1 MKTRRLLLM
10 TMLALLASFHATL
23 LAQTVNISPKT
34 GNVISAVSTSGENHL
49 DGYGG
54 AWLHNQIPLT
64 WLTADENT
72 LTDAGLLKTH
82 ANNISAKTDKFVISG
97 GQSNDGYFTLS
108 LPKGYRFT
116 GYKMVLTNNVTSADC
131 SLSLGGGNYTM
142 FEKSAGF
149 GSTIVSTN
157 LGQHNTSNNTEYTL
171 QRTSTSAS
179 DMGNILYFQL
189 GRGKDGTYVAVY
201 VKSFEITFECADP
214 FTETLAPSSTITTG
228 VDCVNLPFTT
238 ERIDL
243 GAVTWSKGN
252 KGSYANRYNYENIKD
267 LLANFAL
274 YDEGGIENGSAV
286 ANKTT
291 NGHIT
296 TIGNYYGLKN
306 DTYYIEVPT
315 DATAQGNINIPL
327 GYRITGAKIHYT
339 NAAPSSAIKLGDSF
353 YITDGNGNYM
363 NASLQFTSTL
373 VVWNSDADGKVWTGN
388 TYLAVQEPS
397 WTQWGYKLITSNKN
411 NASTFQI
418 DGTNLY
424 FQEYGK
430 HYISNN
436 NGSGSF
442 SGTRAVLVS
451 TVKAEASSYT
461 VTLYDK
467 DGTAVAQSAVVN
479 DNNANGTLEV
489 TGLNNDAIKFEV
501 SGDDN
506 ATAYLYAELT
516 LEALNPYISK
526 VDVVAK
532 QLDNEQTISQQYL
545 ADDFAIGNG
554 LIDFK
559 VPVNFAQ
566 KTIQFSFDNLTCKKA
581 DNTYGSQLSNTG
593 NSRYNFVKSKY
604 YNLINEKLQ
613 EHRTEA
619 ANYDDYT
626 KKVAVAVTGTKAFK
640 VNNSDKFKAGTSQSD
655 ETFYYKEFRY
665 SNSEY
670 ATQGGKFEEIQLAN
684 GNEKNVYLMVVDETR
699 YNIAPTTT
707 PRHAFYAYYTT
718 NIKLS
723 TEEYEPALTY
733 VKVYDNAMLANGFDA
748 NAYYGVKVGAK
759 NNENTEV
766 EAGKGY
772 LFAKQIVEQ
781 INADVKNQDVKNQGA
796 PVDAKH
802 ILYVDASGLNAV
814 LYGTGTDTQWGKI
827 EDIKNLIGT
836 NAMIY
841 LPQGATYSLDNLA
854 SKTVSGDFKAENN
867 IILADKQP
875 FYAPYD
881 IRIDAN
887 NYAQY
892 TREITNNNG
901 VVQYASLVLPFT
913 VAIDKNGTH
922 TNDDGKSKF
931 TFYKMQLTNALS
943 NPTQTDNY
951 NYEVTGHF
959 EPLSGMMAT
968 ESNKPYLVIID
979 NETKEEG
986 ADILFVARQHGASI
1000 IKTPASLDGETA
1012 VGTLGSAQ
1020 FSFVQ
1025 HGTLNGVQLEKKN
1038 GYFYFAKNRFVSSLN
1053 LTTSDYV
1060 YVMPFRT
1067 YYDYAGTAQARY
1079 MNISLEPNSDI
1090 TGISDI
1096 TTGNEDRPFGFAS
1109 GSGSLTITAFADVT
1123 VNVRAVNGQT
1133 VERCA
1138 LKAGETRTVNVPAG
1152 IYIVNDM
1159 KVAVK

>member
-23 LAQTVNISPKT
+23 MAQTVNISPKT
-34 GNVISAVSTSGENHL
+34 GNVISAVSYDDEAHEANF
-49 DGYGG
+49 GG
-54 AWLHNQIPLT
+54 AWIHNQIPLML
-64 WLTADENT
+64 LTSDEAT
-72 LTDAGLLKTH
+72 LSEYRLMAKH
-82 ANNISAKTDKFVISG
+82 ANNVSANGSG
-97 GQSNDGYFTLS
+97 LRVVSGANDVKNHMTLS

-116 GYKMVLTNNVTSADC
+116 SYRIVMSNSNQSGVSTTFKEMNADFTAPITSVYLGDNYRNTTNEY
-131 SLSLGGGNYTM
+131 SLSRTASS
-142 FEKSAGF
+142 SA
-149 GSTIVSTN
+149 
-157 LGQHNTSNNTEYTL
+157 
-171 QRTSTSAS
+171 
-179 DMGNILYFQL
+179 DMGNILYFLQDK
-189 GRGKDGTYVAVY
+189 GRGTSYVDIKA
-201 VKSFEITFECADP
+201 FEITFECADP
-214 FTETLAPSSTITTG
+214 FTETLTPSATIASG
-228 VDCVNLPFTT
+228 VDCLQIPFSTCRT
-238 ERIDL
+238 DL
-243 GAVTWSKGN
+243 GQIELSTDKGYTSL
-252 KGSYANRYNYENIKD
+252 KYNYTKVRD
-267 LLANFAL
+267 LPAYFTL
-274 YDEGGIENGSAV
+274 YDKDGIENGSASPS
-286 ANKTT
+286 ALKD
-291 NGHIT
+291 GHIT

-306 DTYYIEVPT
+306 DIYYIEVPT
-315 DATAQGNINIPL
+315 DATAQGGINIPL
-327 GYRITGAKIHYT
+327 GYRITGAKIHYA
-339 NAAPSSAIKLGDSF
+339 NYAPSSAIKLGDSF

-363 NASLQFTSTL
+363 NDKLQFTSTP
-373 VVWNSDADGKVWTGN
+373 VVWNSDADGKVWTEN

-397 WTQWGYKLITSNKN
+397 LIQWEYKLTTSNEN
-411 NASTFQI
+411 DASTFQI

-424 FQEYGK
+424 YQRWSKNF
-430 HYISNN
+430 YISNN

-501 SGDDN
+501 SGLADN

-566 KTIQFSFDNLTCKKA
+566 KNIQFSFDNLTCKKA
-581 DNTYGSQLSNTG
+581 DDTYGPQLSSTG
-593 NSRYNFVKSKY
+593 NSRYNFVNSFY
-604 YNLINEKLQ
+604 YNRIGENLQ
-613 EHRTEA
+613 AHRTDA
-619 ANYDDYT
+619 ANYDYT
-626 KKVAVAVTGTKAFK
+626 KKVAVAVTGTQAFK
-640 VNNSDKFKAGTSQSD
+640 VNNSDKFKAGTSQST
-655 ETFYYKEFRY
+655 ETFYYEEFRY
-665 SNSEY
+665 SNSKY
-670 ATQGGKFEEIQLAN
+670 TAQGGNFEEIQLAN

-733 VKVYDNAMLANGFDA
+733 VKVYDNAMLASGFDP

-759 NNENTEV
+759 KKDENTEV

-772 LFAKQIVEQ
+772 LFAKQIVDQ
-781 INADVKNQDVKNQGA
+781 IKADVKKQVA
-796 PVDAKH
+796 PVDTMH

-814 LYGTGTDTQWGKI
+814 LYGTDTQWGKI

-913 VAIDKNGTH
+913 VAIDEKGTH
-922 TNDDGKSKF
+922 TNDDGQSKF

-943 NPTQTDNY
+943 DPNKTDNY

-959 EPLSGMMAT
+959 KPLSGMLAT
-968 ESNKPYLVIID
+968 ESNKPYLVTID
-979 NETKEEG
+979 SYETKDEG

-1012 VGTLGSAQ
+1012 EGTLGSAQ
-1020 FSFVQ
+1020 VSFVQ
-1025 HGTLNGVQLEKKN
+1025 HGTLNGVQLEKDN

-1053 LTTSDYV
+1053 LTTSNYV

-1067 YYDYAGTAQARY
+1067 YYDYAGVAQARY

>member
-1 MKTRRLLLM
+1 M
-10 TMLALLASFHATL
+10 SNSD
-23 LAQTVNISPKT
+23 QS
-34 GNVISAVSTSGENHL
+34 GVSTTFREMKEDFTTPITSVSLGNH
-49 DGYGG
+49 
-54 AWLHNQIPLT
+54 N
-64 WLTADENT
+64 NT
-72 LTDAGLLKTH
+72 
-82 ANNISAKTDKFVISG
+82 
-97 GQSNDGYFTLS
+97 
-108 LPKGYRFT
+108 
-116 GYKMVLTNNVTSADC
+116 TNEY
-131 SLSLGGGNYTM
+131 SLSRTASS
-142 FEKSAGF
+142 SA
-149 GSTIVSTN
+149 
-157 LGQHNTSNNTEYTL
+157 
-171 QRTSTSAS
+171 
-179 DMGNILYFQL
+179 DMGNILYFLQD
-189 GRGKDGTYVAVY
+189 KDPGTSYVDIKA
-201 VKSFEITFECADP
+201 FEITFECADP
-214 FTETLAPSSTITTG
+214 FTETLTPSATIASG
-228 VDCVNLPFTT
+228 VDCLQIPFSTCRT
-238 ERIDL
+238 DL
-243 GAVTWSKGN
+243 GQIELSTDKGYTSL
-252 KGSYANRYNYENIKD
+252 KYNYTKVRD
-267 LLANFAL
+267 LPAYFTL
-274 YDEGGIENGSAV
+274 YDKDGIVNGSASPS
-286 ANKTT
+286 ALKD
-291 NGHIT
+291 GHIT

-315 DATAQGNINIPL
+315 DATAQGGINIPL
-327 GYRITGAKIHYT
+327 GYRITGAKIHYA
-339 NAAPSSAIKLGDSF
+339 NYAPSSAIKLGDSF
-353 YITDGNGNYM
+353 YITDGEGNYM
-363 NASLQFTSTL
+363 NANLQFTSTP
-373 VVWNSDADGKVWTGN
+373 VVWNSDDDGKVWTEN
-388 TYLAVQEPS
+388 TYLRENNRNLTTTTNS
-397 WTQWGYKLITSNKN
+397 N
-411 NASTFQI
+411 NASSFKVE
-418 DGTNLY
+418 GTNLY
-424 FQEYGK
+424 Y
-430 HYISNN
+430 HYQGWIKFFISS
-436 NGSGSF
+436 SGSF
-442 SGTRAVLVS
+442 TVRGTRAVLVN
-451 TVKAEASSYT
+451 TGKAEASSYT
-461 VTLYDK
+461 VKLYDK
-467 DGTAVAQSAVVN
+467 DGTTVAQSADVN

-581 DNTYGSQLSNTG
+581 DDTYGPQLSSTG
-593 NSRYNFVKSKY
+593 NSRYNFVNSYY
-604 YNLINEKLQ
+604 YNFIGENLQ
-613 EHRTEA
+613 AHRTDA
-619 ANYDDYT
+619 ANYDYT
-626 KKVAVAVTGTKAFK
+626 KKVAVAVTGTQAFK

-655 ETFYYKEFRY
+655 ERFYYKEFRY

-670 ATQGGKFEEIQLAN
+670 TNQGGSFKEIQLAN

-733 VKVYDNAMLANGFDA
+733 VKVYDNAMLASGFDA

-759 NNENTEV
+759 NKGENTEV

-772 LFAKQIVEQ
+772 LFANQIVDQ
-781 INADVKNQDVKNQGA
+781 IKADVKNQVA

-814 LYGTGTDTQWGKI
+814 LYGTDTEWGKI
-827 EDIKNLIGT
+827 EDIKSLIGT

-867 IILADKQP
+867 IVLADKQP

-913 VAIDKNGTH
+913 MAIDENGTH
-922 TNDDGKSKF
+922 TNDDGKSEF
-931 TFYKMQLTNALS
+931 TFYKMQRNNALS
-943 NPTQTDNY
+943 APTQTENY
-951 NYEVTGHF
+951 DYKVTGHF
-959 EPLSGMMAT
+959 EALSGMLAT
-968 ESNKPYLVIID
+968 ESNKPYLVTI
-979 NETKEEG
+979 NSYETKDENSN
-986 ADILFVARQHGASI
+986 ILFVARQHGASI

-1012 VGTLGSAQ
+1012 EGTLGSAQ
-1020 FSFVQ
+1020 VSFVQ
-1025 HGTLNGVQLEKKN
+1025 HGTLNGVQLAKKN

-1067 YYDYAGTAQARY
+1067 YYDYAGAAQARY

-1096 TTGNEDRPFGFAS
+1096 TTDNEDRPFGFAS
-1109 GSGSLTITAFADVT
+1109 GSGSLTITAFADIT

-1133 VERCA
+1133 VERCT

>member
-1 MKTRRLLLM
+1 M
-10 TMLALLASFHATL
+10 
-23 LAQTVNISPKT
+23 
-34 GNVISAVSTSGENHL
+34 
-49 DGYGG
+49 D
-54 AWLHNQIPLT
+54 
-64 WLTADENT
+64 
-72 LTDAGLLKTH
+72 
-82 ANNISAKTDKFVISG
+82 
-97 GQSNDGYFTLS
+97 
-108 LPKGYRFT
+108 
-116 GYKMVLTNNVTSADC
+116 
-131 SLSLGGGNYTM
+131 
-142 FEKSAGF
+142 
-149 GSTIVSTN
+149 
-157 LGQHNTSNNTEYTL
+157 
-171 QRTSTSAS
+171 
-179 DMGNILYFQL
+179 
-189 GRGKDGTYVAVY
+189 
-201 VKSFEITFECADP
+201 
-214 FTETLAPSSTITTG
+214 
-228 VDCVNLPFTT
+228 
-238 ERIDL
+238 
-243 GAVTWSKGN
+243 
-252 KGSYANRYNYENIKD
+252 
-267 LLANFAL
+267 
-274 YDEGGIENGSAV
+274 GIENGSASPS
-286 ANKTT
+286 ALKD
-291 NGHIT
+291 GHIT

-315 DATAQGNINIPL
+315 DATDQSGINNIPL
-327 GYRITGAKIHYT
+327 GYRITGAKIHYA
-339 NAAPSSAIKLGDSF
+339 NYAPSSAIKLGDSF

-363 NASLQFTSTL
+363 NDKLRFTSTP
-373 VVWNSDADGKVWTGN
+373 VVWNSDANGKVWTEN
-388 TYLAVQEPS
+388 TYLRENYLS
-397 WTQWGYKLITSNKN
+397 LTTTTDSNK
-411 NASTFQI
+411 ASSFKVE
-418 DGTNLY
+418 GTNLY
-424 FQEYGK
+424 Y
-430 HYISNN
+430 HYQGLIKFFISS
-436 NGSGSF
+436 SGSF
-442 SGTRAVLVS
+442 TVRGTRAVLVS
-451 TVKAEASSYT
+451 TGKAEASSYT

-467 DGTAVAQSAVVN
+467 DGTTEAQSANVN

-489 TGLNNDAIKFEV
+489 TGLNNDAIMFKV
-501 SGDDN
+501 SGLIGN

-559 VPVNFAQ
+559 VPANFAQ

-581 DNTYGSQLSNTG
+581 DNTYDSQLSNTG
-593 NSRYNFVKSKY
+593 NSRYNFVKSEY
-604 YNLINEKLQ
+604 YNLIGENLQ
-613 EHRTEA
+613 AHRTEA
-619 ANYDDYT
+619 ANYDYT
-626 KKVAVAVTGTKAFK
+626 KKVAVAVTGNKAFK
-640 VNNSDKFKAGTSQSD
+640 VNNSDKFKAGTSQSN
-655 ETFYYKEFRY
+655 ETFYYEEFRY
-665 SNSEY
+665 SNSKY
-670 ATQGGKFEEIQLAN
+670 AAQGGEFQEIQLAK
-684 GNEKNVYLMVVDETR
+684 GDEKNVYLMVVDETR

-733 VKVYDNAMLANGFDA
+733 EKVYDNAMLANGFDA

-759 NNENTEV
+759 KKGENTEV

-772 LFAKQIVEQ
+772 LFAKQIVDQ
-781 INADVKNQDVKNQGA
+781 IKADVANNGA
-796 PVDAKH
+796 PVDTTH

-814 LYGTGTDTQWGKI
+814 LYGTDTQWGKI

-867 IILADKQP
+867 IVLADKQP

-913 VAIDKNGTH
+913 MAIDENGTH
-922 TNDDGKSKF
+922 TNDDGKSEF
-931 TFYKMQLTNALS
+931 TFYKMQRNNALS
-943 NPTQTDNY
+943 APTQTENY
-951 NYEVTGHF
+951 DYKVTGHF
-959 EPLSGMMAT
+959 EALSGMLAT
-968 ESNKPYLVIID
+968 ESNKPYLVTI
-979 NETKEEG
+979 NSYETKEENSN
-986 ADILFVARQHGASI
+986 ILFVARQHGASI

-1012 VGTLGSAQ
+1012 EGKLGSAQ
-1020 FSFVQ
+1020 ASFSFTQ
-1025 HGTLNGVQLEKKN
+1025 HGTLNGVQLDKTK
-1038 GYFYFAKNRFVSSLN
+1038 GYFYFAKDRFVSSLN
-1053 LTTSDYV
+1053 LTTSNYV

-1067 YYDYAGTAQARY
+1067 YYDYAGVAQARY

-1109 GSGSLTITAFADVT
+1109 GSGSLTITAFADIT

-1133 VERCA
+1133 VERCT

-1152 IYIVNDM
+1152 IYIVNDK

>member
-1 MKTRRLLLM
+1 M

-34 GNVISAVSTSGENHL
+34 GNVISAVSYGSEAHEANF
-49 DGYGG
+49 GG
-54 AWLHNQIPLT
+54 AWIHNQIPLML
-64 WLTADENT
+64 LTSDEAT
-72 LTDAGLLKTH
+72 LSEYGLMAVH
-82 ANNISAKTDKFVISG
+82 ANNVSANGSG
-97 GQSNDGYFTLS
+97 LRVVSGAGNTKNHMTLS

-116 GYKMVLTNNVTSADC
+116 SYRIVMSNSNQSDVNTTFREMEADFSTAITSVSLGNYSNKTNEY
-131 SLSLGGGNYTM
+131 SLSRTASS
-142 FEKSAGF
+142 SA
-149 GSTIVSTN
+149 
-157 LGQHNTSNNTEYTL
+157 
-171 QRTSTSAS
+171 
-179 DMGNILYFQL
+179 DMGNILYFLQDK
-189 GRGKDGTYVAVY
+189 GSGTSYVDIKA
-201 VKSFEITFECADP
+201 FEITFECADP
-214 FTETLAPSSTITTG
+214 FTETLTPSATIASG
-228 VDCVNLPFTT
+228 VDCLQIPFSTCRT
-238 ERIDL
+238 DL
-243 GAVTWSKGN
+243 GEVELSTDKGYTSLKYTYTN
-252 KGSYANRYNYENIKD
+252 VKD
-267 LLANFAL
+267 LPAYFTL
-274 YDEGGIENGSAV
+274 YDMDGIENGSASPS
-286 ANKTT
+286 ALK

-315 DATAQGNINIPL
+315 DATAQGGINIPL
-327 GYRITGAKIHYT
+327 GYRITGAKIHYA
-339 NAAPSSAIKLGDSF
+339 NYASSSAIKLGDSF
-353 YITDGNGNYM
+353 YITDGNGKYM
-363 NASLQFTSTL
+363 NANLKFTSTP

-388 TYLAVQEPS
+388 TYLRDNNRS
-397 WTQWGYKLITSNKN
+397 LTTTTNSK
-411 NASTFQI
+411 NASSFNVE
-418 DGTNLY
+418 GTNLY
-424 FQEYGK
+424 YQGWFTKY
-430 HYISNN
+430 YISNN

-451 TVKAEASSYT
+451 TVKSSYT

-467 DGTAVAQSAVVN
+467 DGTTVAQSADVN

-501 SGDDN
+501 SGLADN
-506 ATAYLYAELT
+506 ASAYLYAELT

-566 KTIQFSFDNLTCKKA
+566 KNIQFSFDNLTCKKA
-581 DNTYGSQLSNTG
+581 DDTYGPQLSSTG
-593 NSRYNFVKSKY
+593 NSRYNFVNSDY
-604 YNLINEKLQ
+604 YNLIGENLQ
-613 EHRTEA
+613 AHRTDA
-619 ANYDDYT
+619 ANYDYT

-655 ETFYYKEFRY
+655 ETFYYEEFRY

-670 ATQGGKFEEIQLAN
+670 TTQRGSFEAIQLAN

-733 VKVYDNAMLANGFDA
+733 VKVYDNAMLASGYDA

-759 NNENTEV
+759 KKDENTEV

-772 LFAKQIVEQ
+772 LFAKQIVDQ
-781 INADVKNQDVKNQGA
+781 INADVANNMA

-814 LYGTGTDTQWGKI
+814 LYGTDPQWGKI

-867 IILADKQP
+867 IVLADKQP
-875 FYAPYD
+875 FYAPYN

-901 VVQYASLVLPFT
+901 VVKYASLVLPFT
-913 VAIDKNGTH
+913 VAIDEKGTH
-922 TNDDGKSKF
+922 TNDDGQSKF

-943 NPTQTDNY
+943 DPKQTDNY

-959 EPLSGMMAT
+959 EPLSGMLAT

-1000 IKTPASLDGETA
+1000 IKTPTSLDGETA
-1012 VGTLGSAQ
+1012 KGTLVSEQ
-1020 FSFVQ
+1020 VSFVQ

-1038 GYFYFAKNRFVSSLN
+1038 GYFYFAKDRFVSSLN
-1053 LTTSDYV
+1053 LTTSNYV

-1067 YYDYAGTAQARY
+1067 YYDYAGVAQARY

>member
-1 MKTRRLLLM
+1 
-10 TMLALLASFHATL
+10 
-23 LAQTVNISPKT
+23 
-34 GNVISAVSTSGENHL
+34 
-49 DGYGG
+49 
-54 AWLHNQIPLT
+54 
-64 WLTADENT
+64 
-72 LTDAGLLKTH
+72 
-82 ANNISAKTDKFVISG
+82 
-97 GQSNDGYFTLS
+97 
-108 LPKGYRFT
+108 
-116 GYKMVLTNNVTSADC
+116 
-131 SLSLGGGNYTM
+131 
-142 FEKSAGF
+142 
-149 GSTIVSTN
+149 
-157 LGQHNTSNNTEYTL
+157 
-171 QRTSTSAS
+171 
-179 DMGNILYFQL
+179 
-189 GRGKDGTYVAVY
+189 
-201 VKSFEITFECADP
+201 
-214 FTETLAPSSTITTG
+214 
-228 VDCVNLPFTT
+228 
-238 ERIDL
+238 
-243 GAVTWSKGN
+243 
-252 KGSYANRYNYENIKD
+252 
-267 LLANFAL
+267 
-274 YDEGGIENGSAV
+274 
-286 ANKTT
+286 
-291 NGHIT
+291 
-296 TIGNYYGLKN
+296 
-306 DTYYIEVPT
+306 
-315 DATAQGNINIPL
+315 
-327 GYRITGAKIHYT
+327 
-339 NAAPSSAIKLGDSF
+339 
-353 YITDGNGNYM
+353 M
-363 NASLQFTSTL
+363 NAKLKFTSTP
-373 VVWNSDADGKVWTGN
+373 VVWNSDANGKVWTEN
-388 TYLAVQEPS
+388 TYLRVNN
-397 WTQWGYKLITSNKN
+397 LIVNNPRLTTTNNSND
-411 NASTFQI
+411 ASSFKVEE
-418 DGTNLY
+418 TNLY
-424 FQEYGK
+424 CQGWSKNF
-430 HYISNN
+430 YISNN

-501 SGDDN
+501 SGLADN
-506 ATAYLYAELT
+506 ASAYLYAELT

-559 VPVNFAQ
+559 VPANFAE

-581 DNTYGSQLSNTG
+581 DNTYGPQLSSTG
-593 NSRYNFVKSKY
+593 NSRYNFVNSYY
-604 YNLINEKLQ
+604 YNFIGENLQ
-613 EHRTEA
+613 AHRTDA
-619 ANYDDYT
+619 ANYDYT
-626 KKVAVAVTGTKAFK
+626 KKVAVAVTGTQAFK
-640 VNNSDKFKAGTSQSD
+640 VNNSDKFKAGTSQSN
-655 ETFYYKEFRY
+655 ETFYYEEFRY
-665 SNSEY
+665 SNSKY
-670 ATQGGKFEEIQLAN
+670 AAQGGKFEEIQLAN

-733 VKVYDNAMLANGFDA
+733 VKVYDNAMLASGFDA

-759 NNENTEV
+759 NKGENTEV

-772 LFAKQIVEQ
+772 LFANQIVDQ
-781 INADVKNQDVKNQGA
+781 IRADVANKVA

-814 LYGTGTDTQWGKI
+814 LYGTDTQWGKI
-827 EDIKNLIGT
+827 EDIKDLIGT

-913 VAIDKNGTH
+913 VAIDEKGTH
-922 TNDDGKSKF
+922 TNDDGQSKF

-943 NPTQTDNY
+943 DPKQTDNY

-959 EPLSGMMAT
+959 EPLSGMLAT

-1012 VGTLGSAQ
+1012 KGTLGTEQ
-1020 FSFVQ
+1020 VSFVQ

-1038 GYFYFAKNRFVSSLN
+1038 GYFYFAKDRFVSSLN
-1053 LTTSDYV
+1053 LTTSNYV

-1067 YYDYAGTAQARY
+1067 YYDYAGVAQARY

>member
-23 LAQTVNISPKT
+23 MAQTVNISPKT
-34 GNVISAVSTSGENHL
+34 GNVISAVSYDDEAHEANF
-49 DGYGG
+49 GG
-54 AWLHNQIPLT
+54 AWIHNQIPLML
-64 WLTADENT
+64 LTSDEAT
-72 LTDAGLLKTH
+72 LSEYGLMAKH
-82 ANNISAKTDKFVISG
+82 ANNVSANGSG
-97 GQSNDGYFTLS
+97 LRVVSGANKVKNHMTLS

-116 GYKMVLTNNVTSADC
+116 SYRIVMSNSKQSGVNTTFKEMNADFTTAITSVSLGDHSNTTNEY
-131 SLSLGGGNYTM
+131 SLSRTASS
-142 FEKSAGF
+142 SA
-149 GSTIVSTN
+149 
-157 LGQHNTSNNTEYTL
+157 
-171 QRTSTSAS
+171 
-179 DMGNILYFQL
+179 DMGNILYFLQD
-189 GRGKDGTYVAVY
+189 KGTGLSYVDIKA
-201 VKSFEITFECADP
+201 FEITFECADP
-214 FTETLAPSSTITTG
+214 FTETLTPSATIASG
-228 VDCVNLPFTT
+228 VDCLQIPFSTCRT
-238 ERIDL
+238 DL
-243 GAVTWSKGN
+243 GQVKLSTDNDYTSLK
-252 KGSYANRYNYENIKD
+252 YNYNNVKD
-267 LLANFAL
+267 LPAYFTL
-274 YDEGGIENGSAV
+274 YDMDGIENGSASPS
-286 ANKTT
+286 ALKD
-291 NGHIT
+291 GHIT

-315 DATAQGNINIPL
+315 DATAQGGKNIPL
-327 GYRITGAKIHYT
+327 GYRITGAKIHYA
-339 NAAPSSAIKLGDSF
+339 NYAPSSAIKLGDSF
-353 YITDGNGNYM
+353 YITDGKGNYM
-363 NASLQFTSTL
+363 NAKLKFTSTP
-373 VVWNSDADGKVWTGN
+373 VVWNSDANGKVWTEN
-388 TYLAVQEPS
+388 TYLKENYPRL
-397 WTQWGYKLITSNKN
+397 TTTTNSNE
-411 NASTFQI
+411 ASSFKVE
-418 DGTNLY
+418 GTNLY
-424 FQEYGK
+424 FQGLIK
-430 HYISNN
+430 FFISS
-436 NGSGSF
+436 SGSF
-442 SGTRAVLVS
+442 TVRGTRAVLVS
-451 TVKAEASSYT
+451 TGKAEASSYT

-467 DGTAVAQSAVVN
+467 DGTTEAQSANVN

-489 TGLNNDAIKFEV
+489 TGLNNDAIMFKV
-501 SGDDN
+501 SGLTGN

-526 VDVVAK
+526 VDVIAK

-559 VPVNFAQ
+559 VPANFAE

-581 DNTYGSQLSNTG
+581 DNTYDSLSSTG
-593 NSRYNFVKSKY
+593 NSRYNFVKSDY
-604 YNLINEKLQ
+604 YNLIGENLQ
-613 EHRTEA
+613 AHRTDA
-619 ANYDDYT
+619 ANYDYT
-626 KKVAVAVTGTKAFK
+626 KKVAVAVTGTQAFK
-640 VNNSDKFKAGTSQSD
+640 VNNSDEFKAGTSQSK
-655 ETFYYKEFRY
+655 EPFYYEEFRY

-670 ATQGGKFEEIQLAN
+670 ATQGGKFEEIQLAK

-733 VKVYDNAMLANGFDA
+733 VKVYDNAMLASGYDT

-759 NNENTEV
+759 NKGGNTEV

-772 LFAKQIVEQ
+772 LFAKQIVDQ
-781 INADVKNQDVKNQGA
+781 INADVANKVA

-814 LYGTGTDTQWGKI
+814 LYGTDTQWGKI
-827 EDIKNLIGT
+827 EDIKDLIGT

-901 VVQYASLVLPFT
+901 VVKYASLVLPFT
-913 VAIDKNGTH
+913 VAIDEKGTH

-943 NPTQTDNY
+943 DPKLTDNHD
-951 NYEVTGHF
+951 YEVTGHF
-959 EPLSGMMAT
+959 ESLSGMLAT
-968 ESNKPYLVIID
+968 ESNKPYLVTID
-979 NETKEEG
+979 SYEPKDEG

-1012 VGTLGSAQ
+1012 EGKLVTEQ
-1020 FSFVQ
+1020 QVSFVQ
-1025 HGTLNGVQLEKKN
+1025 HGTLNGVQLAKN
-1038 GYFYFAKNRFVSSLN
+1038 DGYFYFAKNRFVSSFN
-1053 LTTSDYV
+1053 LKTSDYV

-1067 YYDYAGTAQARY
+1067 YYDYAGTARARY

-1109 GSGSLTITAFADVT
+1109 GSGSLTITAFADIT

>member
-1 MKTRRLLLM
+1 M
-10 TMLALLASFHATL
+10 
-23 LAQTVNISPKT
+23 
-34 GNVISAVSTSGENHL
+34 
-49 DGYGG
+49 
-54 AWLHNQIPLT
+54 
-64 WLTADENT
+64 
-72 LTDAGLLKTH
+72 
-82 ANNISAKTDKFVISG
+82 
-97 GQSNDGYFTLS
+97 YFQ
-108 LPKGYRFT
+108 GYR
-116 GYKMVLTNNVTSADC
+116 
-131 SLSLGGGNYTM
+131 
-142 FEKSAGF
+142 
-149 GSTIVSTN
+149 
-157 LGQHNTSNNTEYTL
+157 
-171 QRTSTSAS
+171 
-179 DMGNILYFQL
+179 
-189 GRGKDGTYVAVY
+189 
-201 VKSFEITFECADP
+201 
-214 FTETLAPSSTITTG
+214 
-228 VDCVNLPFTT
+228 
-238 ERIDL
+238 
-243 GAVTWSKGN
+243 
-252 KGSYANRYNYENIKD
+252 
-267 LLANFAL
+267 
-274 YDEGGIENGSAV
+274 
-286 ANKTT
+286 
-291 NGHIT
+291 
-296 TIGNYYGLKN
+296 
-306 DTYYIEVPT
+306 
-315 DATAQGNINIPL
+315 
-327 GYRITGAKIHYT
+327 
-339 NAAPSSAIKLGDSF
+339 
-353 YITDGNGNYM
+353 
-363 NASLQFTSTL
+363 
-373 VVWNSDADGKVWTGN
+373 
-388 TYLAVQEPS
+388 
-397 WTQWGYKLITSNKN
+397 
-411 NASTFQI
+411 
-418 DGTNLY
+418 
-424 FQEYGK
+424 K

-442 SGTRAVLVS
+442 SGTLAVLVS
-451 TVKAEASSYT
+451 TAEAEPSSYT
-461 VTLYDK
+461 VKLYDK
-467 DGTAVAQSAVVN
+467 DGTTVAQSATVN
-479 DNNANGTLEV
+479 ANNANGTLEV

-501 SGDDN
+501 SGDGN

-559 VPVNFAQ
+559 VPANFAQ
-566 KTIQFSFDNLTCKKA
+566 KKIQFSFDNLTCKKA
-581 DNTYGSQLSNTG
+581 DDTYGPQLSSTG
-593 NSRYNFVKSKY
+593 NSRYNFVNSYY
-604 YNLINEKLQ
+604 YNLIGENLQ
-613 EHRTEA
+613 AHRTDA
-619 ANYDDYT
+619 ANYDYT
-626 KKVAVAVTGTKAFK
+626 QKVAVAVTGTKAFK
-640 VNNSDKFKAGTSQSD
+640 VNNSDEFKAGTSQSK
-655 ETFYYKEFRY
+655 EPFYYEEFRY
-665 SNSEY
+665 SNSKY
-670 ATQGGKFEEIQLAN
+670 AAQDGSFEEIQLAN

-759 NNENTEV
+759 NKGENTEV

-772 LFAKQIVEQ
+772 LFAKQIVDQ
-781 INADVKNQDVKNQGA
+781 IKADVTNQVA
-796 PVDAKH
+796 PVDTMH

-814 LYGTGTDTQWGKI
+814 LYGTDTQWGKI

-867 IILADKQP
+867 IVLVDKQP

-913 VAIDKNGTH
+913 VAIDEKGTH
-922 TNDDGKSKF
+922 TNDDGQSKF

-943 NPTQTDNY
+943 DPNKTDNY
-951 NYEVTGHF
+951 DYEVTGHF
-959 EPLSGMMAT
+959 KPLSGMLAT
-968 ESNKPYLVIID
+968 ESNKPYLVTID
-979 NETKEEG
+979 SYETKDEG
-986 ADILFVARQHGASI
+986 ADILFVARQHGANI

-1012 VGTLGSAQ
+1012 EGTLGSAQ

-1025 HGTLNGVQLEKKN
+1025 HGTLNGVQLEKNN

-1053 LTTSDYV
+1053 LKTSDYV

-1067 YYDYAGTAQARY
+1067 YYDYAGAAQARY

-1109 GSGSLTITAFADVT
+1109 GSGSLTITAFADIT

-1133 VERCA
+1133 VERCT

>member
-34 GNVISAVSTSGENHL
+34 GNVISAVSYGSEAHEANF
-49 DGYGG
+49 GG
-54 AWLHNQIPLT
+54 AWIHNQIPLML
-64 WLTADENT
+64 LTSDEAT
-72 LTDAGLLKTH
+72 LSEYGLMAVH
-82 ANNISAKTDKFVISG
+82 ANNVSANGSG
-97 GQSNDGYFTLS
+97 LRVVSGARNIKNHMTLS

-116 GYKMVLTNNVTSADC
+116 SYRIVMSNSNQSDVNTTFREMEADFSTAITSVSLGNYSNKTNEY
-131 SLSLGGGNYTM
+131 SLSRTASS
-142 FEKSAGF
+142 SA
-149 GSTIVSTN
+149 
-157 LGQHNTSNNTEYTL
+157 
-171 QRTSTSAS
+171 
-179 DMGNILYFQL
+179 DMGNILYFLQDK
-189 GRGKDGTYVAVY
+189 GSGTSYVDIKA
-201 VKSFEITFECADP
+201 FEITFECADP
-214 FTETLAPSSTITTG
+214 FTETLTPSATIASG
-228 VDCVNLPFTT
+228 VDCLQIPFSTCRT
-238 ERIDL
+238 DL
-243 GAVTWSKGN
+243 GEVELSTNNGYTSLKYTYTN
-252 KGSYANRYNYENIKD
+252 VKD
-267 LLANFAL
+267 LPAYFTL
-274 YDEGGIENGSAV
+274 YDMDGIKNGSASPS
-286 ANKTT
+286 ALK

-315 DATAQGNINIPL
+315 DATAKGDINIPL

-353 YITDGNGNYM
+353 YITDGYGNYM
-363 NASLQFTSTL
+363 DATLQFNSMP
-373 VVWNSDADGKVWTGN
+373 VVWYSDANGKVWTGN
-388 TYLAVQEPS
+388 TYLRENNRS
-397 WTQWGYKLITSNKN
+397 LTTTTNSK
-411 NASTFQI
+411 NASSFNVK
-418 DGTNLY
+418 GTNLY
-424 FQEYGK
+424 YQGLFKKY
-430 HYISNN
+430 YISNN
-436 NGSGSF
+436 GSF
-442 SGTRAVLVS
+442 SGTPAVLVS
-451 TVKAEASSYT
+451 TAKAEPSSYT
-461 VTLYDK
+461 VKLYDK
-467 DGTAVAQSAVVN
+467 DGTTVAQSADVN
-479 DNNANGTLEV
+479 ANNANGTLEV

-501 SGDDN
+501 SGLANN
-506 ATAYLYAELT
+506 ASAYLYAELT

-559 VPVNFAQ
+559 VPANFAE

-581 DNTYGSQLSNTG
+581 DNTYGPQLSSTG
-593 NSRYNFVKSKY
+593 NSRYNFVNSDY
-604 YNLINEKLQ
+604 YNLISENLQ
-613 EHRTEA
+613 AHRTEA
-619 ANYDDYT
+619 ANYDYT
-626 KKVAVAVTGTKAFK
+626 KKVAVAETGTQAFK
-640 VNNSDKFKAGTSQSD
+640 VNNSDKFKAGTSQSNK
-655 ETFYYKEFRY
+655 TFYYEEFRY

-670 ATQGGKFEEIQLAN
+670 TTQGGSFEKIQLTN

-733 VKVYDNAMLANGFDA
+733 VKVYDNAMLASGFDA

-759 NNENTEV
+759 NKGENTEV

-772 LFAKQIVEQ
+772 LFAKQIVDQ
-781 INADVKNQDVKNQGA
+781 INADVTKKVA

-814 LYGTGTDTQWGKI
+814 LYGTDTQWGKI

-901 VVQYASLVLPFT
+901 VVKYASLVLPFT
-913 VAIDKNGTH
+913 MAIDENGTH
-922 TNDDGKSKF
+922 TNDDGKSEF
-931 TFYKMQLTNALS
+931 TFYKMQLKDALS
-943 NPTQTDNY
+943 NPEQADNY
-951 NYEVTGHF
+951 NYAVTGHF
-959 EPLSGMMAT
+959 KALSGMLAT
-968 ESNKPYLVIID
+968 ESNKPYLVTID
-979 NETKEEG
+979 SYETKEETSN
-986 ADILFVARQHGASI
+986 ILFVARQHGASI

-1012 VGTLGSAQ
+1012 EGTLGSAQ
-1020 FSFVQ
+1020 ASFTQ
-1025 HGTLNGVQLEKKN
+1025 HGTLNGVQLDKKN
-1038 GYFYFAKNRFVSSLN
+1038 GYFYFAKDRFVSSLN

-1067 YYDYAGTAQARY
+1067 YYDYDYAGVAQARY

-1096 TTGNEDRPFGFAS
+1096 TSGNEDRPFGFAS

>member
-23 LAQTVNISPKT
+23 MAQTVNISPKT
-34 GNVISAVSTSGENHL
+34 GNVISAVSYGSEAHEAKF
-49 DGYGG
+49 GG
-54 AWLHNQIPLT
+54 AWIHNQIPLML
-64 WLTADENT
+64 LTSDEAT
-72 LTDAGLLKTH
+72 LSEYGLMSVH
-82 ANNISAKTDKFVISG
+82 ANNVSANGSG
-97 GQSNDGYFTLS
+97 LRVVSGANTTKNHMTLS

-116 GYKMVLTNNVTSADC
+116 SYRIVMSNSDQSDVNTTFKEMNADFTTAITSVSLGNHNNTTNEY
-131 SLSLGGGNYTM
+131 SLSRTASS
-142 FEKSAGF
+142 SA
-149 GSTIVSTN
+149 
-157 LGQHNTSNNTEYTL
+157 
-171 QRTSTSAS
+171 
-179 DMGNILYFQL
+179 DMGNILYFLQDKD
-189 GRGKDGTYVAVY
+189 RGTSYVDIKA
-201 VKSFEITFECADP
+201 FEITFECADP
-214 FTETLAPSSTITTG
+214 FTETLTPSATIASG
-228 VDCVNLPFTT
+228 VDCLQIPFSTCRT
-238 ERIDL
+238 DL
-243 GAVTWSKGN
+243 GQVELSTDKGYTSLKYTYTN
-252 KGSYANRYNYENIKD
+252 VKD
-267 LLANFAL
+267 LPAYFTL
-274 YDEGGIENGSAV
+274 YDMDGIENGSASPS
-286 ANKTT
+286 ALKY
-291 NGHIT
+291 GHIT

-306 DTYYIEVPT
+306 DIYYIEVPT
-315 DATAQGNINIPL
+315 DATAQGDINIPL

-353 YITDGNGNYM
+353 YITDGKGNYM
-363 NASLQFTSTL
+363 DANLQFTPTP
-373 VVWNSDADGKVWTGN
+373 VVWNSDADGKVWTGK
-388 TYLAVQEPS
+388 TYLRANWKNLS
-397 WTQWGYKLITSNKN
+397 TGYVLETTNKN
-411 NASTFQI
+411 NASPFQI

-424 FQEYGK
+424 FQGYRK

-442 SGTRAVLVS
+442 SGTLAVLVS
-451 TVKAEASSYT
+451 TAEAEASSYT

-467 DGTAVAQSAVVN
+467 DGTTEAQSADVN
-479 DNNANGTLEV
+479 GNNANGTLEV
-489 TGLNNDAIKFEV
+489 TGLNNDAIMFKV
-501 SGDDN
+501 SGLTGN

-526 VDVVAK
+526 VDVIAK

-559 VPVNFAQ
+559 VPANFAE

-581 DNTYGSQLSNTG
+581 DNTYGSLSNTG
-593 NSRYNFVKSKY
+593 NSRYNFVKSDY
-604 YNLINEKLQ
+604 YNLIGENLQ
-613 EHRTEA
+613 AHRTDA
-619 ANYDDYT
+619 ANYDYT
-626 KKVAVAVTGTKAFK
+626 KKVAVAVTGTQAFK
-640 VNNSDKFKAGTSQSD
+640 VNNSDKFKAGTSQSN
-655 ETFYYKEFRY
+655 ETFYYEEFRY
-665 SNSEY
+665 SNSKY
-670 ATQGGKFEEIQLAN
+670 AAQGGKFEEIQLAN

-733 VKVYDNAMLANGFDA
+733 VKVYDNAMLASGYDA

-759 NNENTEV
+759 KKDENTEV

-772 LFAKQIVEQ
+772 LFAKQIVDQ
-781 INADVKNQDVKNQGA
+781 IKADVKKQVA
-796 PVDAKH
+796 PVDTMH

-814 LYGTGTDTQWGKI
+814 LYGTDTQWGKI

-913 VAIDKNGTH
+913 VAIDEKGTH
-922 TNDDGKSKF
+922 TNDDGQSKF

-943 NPTQTDNY
+943 DPKKTDNY

-959 EPLSGMMAT
+959 KPLSGMLAT
-968 ESNKPYLVIID
+968 ESNKPYLVTID
-979 NETKEEG
+979 SYETKDEG

-1012 VGTLGSAQ
+1012 EGTLGSAQ

-1025 HGTLNGVQLEKKN
+1025 HGTLNGVQLEKDN

-1053 LTTSDYV
+1053 LTTSNYV

-1067 YYDYAGTAQARY
+1067 YYDYAGVAQARY

-1109 GSGSLTITAFADVT
+1109 GSGSLTITAFADIT

-1133 VERCA
+1133 VERCT

-1152 IYIVNDM
+1152 IYIVNDK

>member
-1 MKTRRLLLM
+1 M

-23 LAQTVNISPKT
+23 MAQTVNISPKT
-34 GNVISAVSTSGENHL
+34 GNVISAVSYDDEAHEAKF
-49 DGYGG
+49 GG
-54 AWLHNQIPLT
+54 AWIHNQIPLML
-64 WLTADENT
+64 LTSDEAT
-72 LTDAGLLKTH
+72 LSEYRLMAVH
-82 ANNISAKTDKFVISG
+82 ANNVSANGSG
-97 GQSNDGYFTLS
+97 LRVVSGANKVKNHMTLS

-116 GYKMVLTNNVTSADC
+116 SYRIVMSNSAQSGVSTTFREMNADFTAPITSVYLGDNYRNTTNEY
-131 SLSLGGGNYTM
+131 SLSRTASS
-142 FEKSAGF
+142 SA
-149 GSTIVSTN
+149 
-157 LGQHNTSNNTEYTL
+157 
-171 QRTSTSAS
+171 
-179 DMGNILYFQL
+179 DMGNILYFLQDK
-189 GRGKDGTYVAVY
+189 GRGTSYVDIKA
-201 VKSFEITFECADP
+201 FEITFECADP
-214 FTETLAPSSTITTG
+214 FTETLTPSATIASG
-228 VDCVNLPFTT
+228 VDCLQIPFSTCRT
-238 ERIDL
+238 DL
-243 GAVTWSKGN
+243 GQIELSTDKGYTSL
-252 KGSYANRYNYENIKD
+252 KYNYTKVRD
-267 LLANFAL
+267 LPAYFTL
-274 YDEGGIENGSAV
+274 YDKDGIVNGSASPS
-286 ANKTT
+286 ALKD
-291 NGHIT
+291 GHIT

-306 DTYYIEVPT
+306 DIYYIEVPT
-315 DATAQGNINIPL
+315 DATAQGDINIPL

-353 YITDGNGNYM
+353 YITDGKGNYM
-363 NASLQFTSTL
+363 DANLQFTPTP
-373 VVWNSDADGKVWTGN
+373 VVWNSDADGKVWTGK
-388 TYLAVQEPS
+388 TYLRANWKILS
-397 WTQWGYKLITSNKN
+397 TGYVLETTNKN

-424 FQEYGK
+424 FQGYRK

-442 SGTRAVLVS
+442 SGTLAVLVS
-451 TVKAEASSYT
+451 TAEAEPSSYT
-461 VTLYDK
+461 VKLYDK
-467 DGTAVAQSAVVN
+467 NGTTVAQSATVN
-479 DNNANGTLEV
+479 ANNANGTLEV
-489 TGLNNDAIKFEV
+489 TGLNNDAIMFKV
-501 SGDDN
+501 SGLTGN

-566 KTIQFSFDNLTCKKA
+566 NTIQFSFDNLTCKKA
-581 DNTYGSQLSNTG
+581 DDTYDLQLSSTG
-593 NSRYNFVKSKY
+593 NSRYNFVKSDY
-604 YNLINEKLQ
+604 YNLIGENLQ
-613 EHRTEA
+613 AHRTDA
-619 ANYDDYT
+619 ANYDYT
-626 KKVAVAVTGTKAFK
+626 KKVAVAVTGTQAFK

-684 GNEKNVYLMVVDETR
+684 DNEKNVYLMVVDETR

-733 VKVYDNAMLANGFDA
+733 VKVYDNAMLASGFDA

-759 NNENTEV
+759 NKGENTEV

-772 LFAKQIVEQ
+772 LFAKQIVDQ
-781 INADVKNQDVKNQGA
+781 INADVDNKVA
-796 PVDAKH
+796 PVDANH

-814 LYGTGTDTQWGKI
+814 LYGTDPKWGKI

-867 IILADKQP
+867 IILADKKP

-901 VVQYASLVLPFT
+901 VVTYASLVLPFT
-913 VAIDKNGTH
+913 VAIDENGTH
-922 TNDDGKSKF
+922 TNDDGQSKF

-943 NPTQTDNY
+943 NPIQRDNY
-951 NYEVTGHF
+951 DYEVTGHF
-959 EPLSGMMAT
+959 KPLSGMLAT
-968 ESNKPYLVIID
+968 ESNKPYLVTID
-979 NETKEEG
+979 SYETKDEG

-1012 VGTLGSAQ
+1012 EGRLDNMTQV
-1020 FSFVQ
+1020 SFVQ
-1025 HGTLNGVQLEKKN
+1025 HGTLNGVQLEKNN
-1038 GYFYFAKNRFVSSLN
+1038 GYFYFAKDRFVSSLN
-1053 LTTSDYV
+1053 LKTSDYV

-1067 YYDYAGTAQARY
+1067 YYDYAGAAQARY

-1096 TTGNEDRPFGFAS
+1096 TTDNEDRPFGFAS
-1109 GSGSLTITAFADVT
+1109 GSGSLTITAFADIT

-1133 VERCA
+1133 VERCT

-1152 IYIVNDM
+1152 IYIVNDK

>member
-23 LAQTVNISPKT
+23 MAQTVNISPKT
-34 GNVISAVSTSGENHL
+34 GNVISAVSYGSEAHEANF
-49 DGYGG
+49 GG
-54 AWLHNQIPLT
+54 AWIHNQIPLML
-64 WLTADENT
+64 LTSDEAT
-72 LTDAGLLKTH
+72 LSEYGLMAVH
-82 ANNISAKTDKFVISG
+82 ANNVSANGSG
-97 GQSNDGYFTLS
+97 LRVVSGENNTKNHMTLS

-116 GYKMVLTNNVTSADC
+116 SYRIVMSNSKQSGVNTTFKEMNADFTTAITSVSLGNHNNTTNEY
-131 SLSLGGGNYTM
+131 SLSRTASS
-142 FEKSAGF
+142 SA
-149 GSTIVSTN
+149 
-157 LGQHNTSNNTEYTL
+157 
-171 QRTSTSAS
+171 
-179 DMGNILYFQL
+179 DMGNILYFLQD
-189 GRGKDGTYVAVY
+189 KDPGTSYVDIKA
-201 VKSFEITFECADP
+201 FEITFECADP
-214 FTETLAPSSTITTG
+214 FTETLTPSATIASG
-228 VDCVNLPFTT
+228 VDCLQIPFSTCRT
-238 ERIDL
+238 DL
-243 GAVTWSKGN
+243 GQIELSTDKGYTSL
-252 KGSYANRYNYENIKD
+252 KYDYAKVKD
-267 LLANFAL
+267 LPAYFTL
-274 YDEGGIENGSAV
+274 YDMDGIENGSASPS
-286 ANKTT
+286 ALKD
-291 NGHIT
+291 GHIT

-315 DATAQGNINIPL
+315 DATDQSGINNIPL
-327 GYRITGAKIHYT
+327 GYRITGAKIHYA
-339 NAAPSSAIKLGDSF
+339 NYAPSSAIKLGDSF

-363 NASLQFTSTL
+363 NDKLRFTSTP
-373 VVWNSDADGKVWTGN
+373 VVWNSDANGKVWTEN
-388 TYLAVQEPS
+388 TYLRENYLS
-397 WTQWGYKLITSNKN
+397 LTTTTDSNK
-411 NASTFQI
+411 ASSFKVE
-418 DGTNLY
+418 GTNLY
-424 FQEYGK
+424 Y
-430 HYISNN
+430 HYQGLIKFFISS
-436 NGSGSF
+436 SGSF
-442 SGTRAVLVS
+442 TVRGTRAVLVS
-451 TVKAEASSYT
+451 TGKAEASSYT

-467 DGTAVAQSAVVN
+467 DGTTEAQSANVN

-489 TGLNNDAIKFEV
+489 TGLNNDAIMFKV
-501 SGDDN
+501 SGLIGN

-559 VPVNFAQ
+559 VPANFAQ

-581 DNTYGSQLSNTG
+581 DNTYDSQLSNTG
-593 NSRYNFVKSKY
+593 NSRYNFVKSEY
-604 YNLINEKLQ
+604 YNLIGENLQ
-613 EHRTEA
+613 AHRTEA
-619 ANYDDYT
+619 ANYDYT
-626 KKVAVAVTGTKAFK
+626 KKVAVAVTGNKAFK
-640 VNNSDKFKAGTSQSD
+640 VNNSDKFKAGTSQSN
-655 ETFYYKEFRY
+655 ETFYYEEFRY
-665 SNSEY
+665 SNSKY
-670 ATQGGKFEEIQLAN
+670 AAQGGEFQEIQLAK
-684 GNEKNVYLMVVDETR
+684 GDEKNVYLMVVDETR

-733 VKVYDNAMLANGFDA
+733 EKVYDNAMLANGFDA

-759 NNENTEV
+759 KKGENTEV

-772 LFAKQIVEQ
+772 LFAKQIVDQ
-781 INADVKNQDVKNQGA
+781 IKADVANNGA
-796 PVDAKH
+796 PVDTTH

-814 LYGTGTDTQWGKI
+814 LYGTDTQWGKI

-867 IILADKQP
+867 IVLADKQP

-913 VAIDKNGTH
+913 MAIDENGTH
-922 TNDDGKSKF
+922 TNDDGKSEF
-931 TFYKMQLTNALS
+931 TFYKMQRNNALS
-943 NPTQTDNY
+943 APTQTENY
-951 NYEVTGHF
+951 DYKVTGHF
-959 EPLSGMMAT
+959 EALSGMLAT
-968 ESNKPYLVIID
+968 ESNKPYLVTI
-979 NETKEEG
+979 NSYETKEENSN
-986 ADILFVARQHGASI
+986 ILFVARQHGASI

-1012 VGTLGSAQ
+1012 EGKLGSAQ
-1020 FSFVQ
+1020 ASFSFTQ
-1025 HGTLNGVQLEKKN
+1025 HGTLNGVQLDKTK
-1038 GYFYFAKNRFVSSLN
+1038 GYFYFAKDRFVSSLN
-1053 LTTSDYV
+1053 LTTSNYV

-1067 YYDYAGTAQARY
+1067 YYDYAGVAQARY

-1109 GSGSLTITAFADVT
+1109 GSGSLTITAFADIT

-1133 VERCA
+1133 VERCT

-1152 IYIVNDM
+1152 IYIVNDK

>member
-1 MKTRRLLLM
+1 M

-34 GNVISAVSTSGENHL
+34 GNVISAVSYGSEAHEANF
-49 DGYGG
+49 GG
-54 AWLHNQIPLT
+54 AWIHNQIPLML
-64 WLTADENT
+64 LTSDEAT
-72 LTDAGLLKTH
+72 LSEYGLMAVH
-82 ANNISAKTDKFVISG
+82 ANNVSANGSG
-97 GQSNDGYFTLS
+97 LRVVSGARNIKNHMTLS

-116 GYKMVLTNNVTSADC
+116 SYRIVMSNSNQSDVNTTFREMEADFSTAITSVSLGNYSNKTNEY
-131 SLSLGGGNYTM
+131 SLSRTASS
-142 FEKSAGF
+142 SA
-149 GSTIVSTN
+149 
-157 LGQHNTSNNTEYTL
+157 
-171 QRTSTSAS
+171 
-179 DMGNILYFQL
+179 DMGNILYFLQDK
-189 GRGKDGTYVAVY
+189 GSGTSYVDIKA
-201 VKSFEITFECADP
+201 FEITFECADP
-214 FTETLAPSSTITTG
+214 FTETLTPSATIASG
-228 VDCVNLPFTT
+228 VDCLQIPFSTCRT
-238 ERIDL
+238 DL
-243 GAVTWSKGN
+243 GEVELSTNNGYTSLKYTYTN
-252 KGSYANRYNYENIKD
+252 VKD
-267 LLANFAL
+267 LPAYFTL
-274 YDEGGIENGSAV
+274 YDMDGIKNGSASPS
-286 ANKTT
+286 ALKY
-291 NGHIT
+291 GHIT

-306 DTYYIEVPT
+306 DIYYIEVPT
-315 DATAQGNINIPL
+315 DATAQGGINIPL
-327 GYRITGAKIHYT
+327 GYRITGAKIHYA
-339 NAAPSSAIKLGDSF
+339 NYAPSSAIKLGDSF
-353 YITDGNGNYM
+353 YITDGKGNYM
-363 NASLQFTSTL
+363 NDKLRFTSTP
-373 VVWNSDADGKVWTGN
+373 VVWNSDTDGKVWTES
-388 TYLAVQEPS
+388 TYLRENYLS
-397 WTQWGYKLITSNKN
+397 LTTTTNSND
-411 NASTFQI
+411 ASSFKVE
-418 DGTNLY
+418 GTNLY
-424 FQEYGK
+424 YQGRF
-430 HYISNN
+430 ISNN
-436 NGSGSF
+436 NGRGSF
-442 SGTRAVLVS
+442 YGTRAVLES

-467 DGTAVAQSAVVN
+467 DGTTVAQSATVN
-479 DNNANGTLEV
+479 ENNANGTLEV
-489 TGLNNDAIKFEV
+489 TGLNNDAIMFKV
-501 SGDDN
+501 SGLTGN

-526 VDVVAK
+526 VDVIAK

-559 VPVNFAQ
+559 VPANFAE

-581 DNTYGSQLSNTG
+581 DDTYGPQLSSTG
-593 NSRYNFVKSKY
+593 NSRYNFVNSYY
-604 YNLINEKLQ
+604 YNFIGENLQ
-613 EHRTEA
+613 AHRTDA
-619 ANYDDYT
+619 ANYDYT
-626 KKVAVAVTGTKAFK
+626 QKVAVTVTGTKAFK

-655 ETFYYKEFRY
+655 ETFYYEEFRY

-670 ATQGGKFEEIQLAN
+670 TTQGGKFEEIQLAN

-759 NNENTEV
+759 NKGENTEV

-772 LFAKQIVEQ
+772 LFAKQIVDQ
-781 INADVKNQDVKNQGA
+781 IKANVTNQVA

-814 LYGTGTDTQWGKI
+814 LYGTEWGKI
-827 EDIKNLIGT
+827 EDIKDLIGT

-913 VAIDKNGTH
+913 VAIDENGTH
-922 TNDDGKSKF
+922 TNDDGQSKF

-943 NPTQTDNY
+943 DPTQTDNY
-951 NYEVTGHF
+951 DYEVTGHF
-959 EPLSGMMAT
+959 EPLSGMQAT
-968 ESNKPYLVIID
+968 ESNKPYLVTID
-979 NETKEEG
+979 SYETKDEG

-1012 VGTLGSAQ
+1012 KGTLGSAQ
-1020 FSFVQ
+1020 FSFIQ
-1025 HGTLNGVQLEKKN
+1025 HGTLNGVQLEKNN

-1053 LTTSDYV
+1053 LTTSNYV

-1067 YYDYAGTAQARY
+1067 YYDYAGVAQARY

>member
-34 GNVISAVSTSGENHL
+34 GNVISAVSYGSEAHEANF
-49 DGYGG
+49 GG
-54 AWLHNQIPLT
+54 AWIHNQIPLML
-64 WLTADENT
+64 LTSDEAT
-72 LTDAGLLKTH
+72 LSEYGLMAVH
-82 ANNISAKTDKFVISG
+82 ANNVSANGSG
-97 GQSNDGYFTLS
+97 LRVVSGARNIKNHMTLS

-116 GYKMVLTNNVTSADC
+116 SYRIVMSNSNQSDVNTTFREMEADFSTAITSVSLGNYSNKTNEY
-131 SLSLGGGNYTM
+131 SLSRTASS
-142 FEKSAGF
+142 SA
-149 GSTIVSTN
+149 
-157 LGQHNTSNNTEYTL
+157 
-171 QRTSTSAS
+171 
-179 DMGNILYFQL
+179 DMGNILYFLQDK
-189 GRGKDGTYVAVY
+189 GSGTSYVDIKA
-201 VKSFEITFECADP
+201 FEITFECADP
-214 FTETLAPSSTITTG
+214 FTETLTPSATIASG
-228 VDCVNLPFTT
+228 VDCLQIPFSTCRT
-238 ERIDL
+238 DL
-243 GAVTWSKGN
+243 GEVELSTNNGYTSLKYTYTN
-252 KGSYANRYNYENIKD
+252 VKD
-267 LLANFAL
+267 LPAYFTL
-274 YDEGGIENGSAV
+274 YDMDGIKNGSASPS
-286 ANKTT
+286 ALKY
-291 NGHIT
+291 GHIT

-306 DTYYIEVPT
+306 DIYYIEVPT
-315 DATAQGNINIPL
+315 DATAQGGINIPL
-327 GYRITGAKIHYT
+327 GYRITGAKIHYA
-339 NAAPSSAIKLGDSF
+339 NYAPSSAIKLGDSF
-353 YITDGNGNYM
+353 YITDGKGNYM
-363 NASLQFTSTL
+363 NDKLRFTSTP
-373 VVWNSDADGKVWTGN
+373 VVWNSDTDGKVWTES
-388 TYLAVQEPS
+388 TYLRENYLS
-397 WTQWGYKLITSNKN
+397 LTTTTNSND
-411 NASTFQI
+411 ASSFKVE
-418 DGTNLY
+418 GTNLY
-424 FQEYGK
+424 YQGRF
-430 HYISNN
+430 ISNN
-436 NGSGSF
+436 NGRGSF
-442 SGTRAVLVS
+442 YGTRAVLES

-467 DGTAVAQSAVVN
+467 DGTTVAQSATVN
-479 DNNANGTLEV
+479 ENNANGTLEV
-489 TGLNNDAIKFEV
+489 TGLNNDAIMFKV
-501 SGDDN
+501 SGLTGN

-526 VDVVAK
+526 VDVIAK

-559 VPVNFAQ
+559 VPANFAE

-581 DNTYGSQLSNTG
+581 DDTYGPQLSSTG
-593 NSRYNFVKSKY
+593 NSRYNFVNSYY
-604 YNLINEKLQ
+604 YNFIGENLQ
-613 EHRTEA
+613 AHRTDA
-619 ANYDDYT
+619 ANYDYT
-626 KKVAVAVTGTKAFK
+626 QKVAVTVTGTKAFK

-655 ETFYYKEFRY
+655 ETFYYEEFRY

-670 ATQGGKFEEIQLAN
+670 TTQGGKFEEIQLAN

-759 NNENTEV
+759 NKGENTEV

-772 LFAKQIVEQ
+772 LFAKQIVDQ
-781 INADVKNQDVKNQGA
+781 IKANVTNQVA

-814 LYGTGTDTQWGKI
+814 LYGTEWGKI
-827 EDIKNLIGT
+827 EDIKDLIGT

-913 VAIDKNGTH
+913 VAIDENGTH
-922 TNDDGKSKF
+922 TNDDGQSKF

-943 NPTQTDNY
+943 DPTQTDNY
-951 NYEVTGHF
+951 DYEVTGHF
-959 EPLSGMMAT
+959 EPLSGMQAT
-968 ESNKPYLVIID
+968 ESNKPYLVTID
-979 NETKEEG
+979 SYETKDEG

-1012 VGTLGSAQ
+1012 KGTLGSAQ
-1020 FSFVQ
+1020 FSFIQ
-1025 HGTLNGVQLEKKN
+1025 HGTLNGVQLEKNN

-1053 LTTSDYV
+1053 LTTSNYV

-1067 YYDYAGTAQARY
+1067 YYDYAGVAQARY

>member
-82 ANNISAKTDKFVISG
+82 ANNISAKTDKFVICG
-97 GQSNDGYFTLS
+97 GKPNDGYFTLS

-131 SLSLGGGNYTM
+131 SLSLGRGNYTM
-142 FEKSAGF
+142 FEKSARF

-189 GRGKDGTYVAVY
+189 GRGSDDTYVAVY

-214 FTETLAPSSTITTG
+214 FTEKLAPSSTITTG

-252 KGSYANRYNYENIKD
+252 QGSYANRYNYENIKD

-315 DATAQGNINIPL
+315 DATAQGGINIPL

-353 YITDGNGNYM
+353 YITDGKGKYM
-363 NASLQFTSTL
+363 NANLKFTSTP
-373 VVWNSDADGKVWTGN
+373 VVWNSNADGKVWTEN
-388 TYLAVQEPS
+388 TYLRENNRS
-397 WTQWGYKLITSNKN
+397 LTTTTNSK
-411 NASTFQI
+411 NASSFNVEE
-418 DGTNLY
+418 TNLY
-424 FQEYGK
+424 YQGWFTKY
-430 HYISNN
+430 YISNN
-436 NGSGSF
+436 NDSGSF

-451 TVKAEASSYT
+451 TGKAEASSYT

-467 DGTAVAQSAVVN
+467 DGTTEAQSADVN
-479 DNNANGTLEV
+479 GNNANGTLEV
-489 TGLNNDAIKFEV
+489 TGLNNDAIMFKV
-501 SGDDN
+501 SGLTGN

-581 DNTYGSQLSNTG
+581 DDTYGPQLSSTG
-593 NSRYNFVKSKY
+593 NSRYNFVNSFY
-604 YNLINEKLQ
+604 YNRIGENLQ
-613 EHRTEA
+613 AHRTDA
-619 ANYDDYT
+619 ANYDYT
-626 KKVAVAVTGTKAFK
+626 KKVAVAVTGTQAFK
-640 VNNSDKFKAGTSQSD
+640 VNNSDKFKAGTSQST
-655 ETFYYKEFRY
+655 ETFYYEEFRY
-665 SNSEY
+665 SNSKY
-670 ATQGGKFEEIQLAN
+670 TAQGGNFEEIQLAN

-733 VKVYDNAMLANGFDA
+733 VKVYDNAMLASGFDP

-759 NNENTEV
+759 KKDENTEV

-772 LFAKQIVEQ
+772 LFAKQIVDQ
-781 INADVKNQDVKNQGA
+781 IKADVKNQVA
-796 PVDAKH
+796 PVDTMH

-814 LYGTGTDTQWGKI
+814 LYGTDTQWGKI

-913 VAIDKNGTH
+913 VTIDENGTH
-922 TNDDGKSKF
+922 TNDDGQSKF

-943 NPTQTDNY
+943 DPTQTDNY

-959 EPLSGMMAT
+959 EPLSGMLAT

-1012 VGTLGSAQ
+1012 KGTLGSAEV
-1020 FSFVQ
+1020 SFVQ
-1025 HGTLNGVQLEKKN
+1025 HGTLNGVQLDKN
-1038 GYFYFAKNRFVSSLN
+1038 KGYFYFAKERFVSSLN
-1053 LTTSDYV
+1053 LTTSDHV

-1067 YYDYAGTAQARY
+1067 YYDYAGAAQARY

-1109 GSGSLTITAFADVT
+1109 GSGSLTITAFADIT

-1133 VERCA
+1133 VERCT

-1152 IYIVNDM
+1152 IYIVNDK

>member
-23 LAQTVNISPKT
+23 MAQTVNISPKT
-34 GNVISAVSTSGENHL
+34 GNVISAVSYGSEAHEANF
-49 DGYGG
+49 GG
-54 AWLHNQIPLT
+54 AWIHNQIPLML
-64 WLTADENT
+64 LTSDEAT
-72 LTDAGLLKTH
+72 LSEYGLMAVH
-82 ANNISAKTDKFVISG
+82 ANNVSANGSG
-97 GQSNDGYFTLS
+97 LRVVSGAGNTKNHMTLS

-116 GYKMVLTNNVTSADC
+116 SYRIVMSNSNQSDVNTTFREMEAGFSTAITSVSLGNYNNKTNEY
-131 SLSLGGGNYTM
+131 SLSRTASS
-142 FEKSAGF
+142 SA
-149 GSTIVSTN
+149 
-157 LGQHNTSNNTEYTL
+157 
-171 QRTSTSAS
+171 
-179 DMGNILYFQL
+179 DMGNILYFLQDK
-189 GRGKDGTYVAVY
+189 GSGTSYVDIKA
-201 VKSFEITFECADP
+201 FEITFECADP
-214 FTETLAPSSTITTG
+214 FTETLTPSATIASG
-228 VDCVNLPFTT
+228 VDCLLIPFSTCRT
-238 ERIDL
+238 DL
-243 GAVTWSKGN
+243 GQIELSTDNGYTSLK
-252 KGSYANRYNYENIKD
+252 YNYTKVRD
-267 LLANFAL
+267 LPAYFTL
-274 YDEGGIENGSAV
+274 YDKDGIVNGSASPS
-286 ANKTT
+286 AHKD
-291 NGHIT
+291 GHIT

-327 GYRITGAKIHYT
+327 GYRITGAKIHYA
-339 NAAPSSAIKLGDSF
+339 NYAPSSAIKLGDSF
-353 YITDGNGNYM
+353 YITDGEGNYM
-363 NASLQFTSTL
+363 NANLQFTSTP
-373 VVWNSDADGKVWTGN
+373 VVWNSDDDGKVWTEN
-388 TYLAVQEPS
+388 TYLRENNRNLTTTTNS
-397 WTQWGYKLITSNKN
+397 N
-411 NASTFQI
+411 NASSFKVE
-418 DGTNLY
+418 GTNLY
-424 FQEYGK
+424 Y
-430 HYISNN
+430 HYQGRIKFFISS
-436 NGSGSF
+436 SGSF
-442 SGTRAVLVS
+442 TVRGTRAVLVN
-451 TVKAEASSYT
+451 TGKAEASSYT
-461 VTLYDK
+461 VKLYDK
-467 DGTAVAQSAVVN
+467 DGTTVAQSADVN

-501 SGDDN
+501 SGDGN

-526 VDVVAK
+526 VDVIAK

-559 VPVNFAQ
+559 VPVNFAE

-581 DNTYGSQLSNTG
+581 DNTYGSLSNTG
-593 NSRYNFVKSKY
+593 NSRYNFVNSYY
-604 YNLINEKLQ
+604 YNFIGENLQ
-613 EHRTEA
+613 AHRTDA
-619 ANYDDYT
+619 ANYDYT
-626 KKVAVAVTGTKAFK
+626 KKVAVAVTGTQAFK
-640 VNNSDKFKAGTSQSD
+640 VNNSDKFKAGTSQSN

-670 ATQGGKFEEIQLAN
+670 AAQGGKFEEIHLAN

-733 VKVYDNAMLANGFDA
+733 VKVYDNAMLASGFDA

-759 NNENTEV
+759 NKGENTEV

-772 LFAKQIVEQ
+772 LFANQIVDQ
-781 INADVKNQDVKNQGA
+781 IKADVKNQVA
-796 PVDAKH
+796 PVDAMH

-814 LYGTGTDTQWGKI
+814 LYGTDTQWGKI

-892 TREITNNNG
+892 TRKITNNNG
-901 VVQYASLVLPFT
+901 VVKYASLVLPFT
-913 VAIDKNGTH
+913 VAIDENGTH
-922 TNDDGKSKF
+922 TNDDGQSKF

-943 NPTQTDNY
+943 DPIQTDNY
-951 NYEVTGHF
+951 DYEVTGHF
-959 EPLSGMMAT
+959 KPLSGMLAT

-1012 VGTLGSAQ
+1012 EGTLGSAQ
-1020 FSFVQ
+1020 VSFVQ
-1025 HGTLNGVQLEKKN
+1025 HGTLNGVQLDKN
-1038 GYFYFAKNRFVSSLN
+1038 KSYFYFAKDRFVSSLN
-1053 LTTSDYV
+1053 LTTSNYV

-1067 YYDYAGTAQARY
+1067 YYDYAGAAQARY

-1096 TTGNEDRPFGFAS
+1096 TTGYEDRPFGFAS

>member
-34 GNVISAVSTSGENHL
+34 GNVISAVSYGSEAHEANF
-49 DGYGG
+49 GG
-54 AWLHNQIPLT
+54 AWIHNQIPLML
-64 WLTADENT
+64 LTSDEAT
-72 LTDAGLLKTH
+72 LSEYELMAVH
-82 ANNISAKTDKFVISG
+82 ANNVSANGSGLRVVSG
-97 GQSNDGYFTLS
+97 GNNTKNHMTLS

-116 GYKMVLTNNVTSADC
+116 SYRIVMSNSKQSGVNTTFKEMNADFTTAITSVSLGNHNNTTNEY
-131 SLSLGGGNYTM
+131 SLSRTASS
-142 FEKSAGF
+142 SA
-149 GSTIVSTN
+149 
-157 LGQHNTSNNTEYTL
+157 
-171 QRTSTSAS
+171 
-179 DMGNILYFQL
+179 DMGNILYFLQD
-189 GRGKDGTYVAVY
+189 KDPGTSYVDIKA
-201 VKSFEITFECADP
+201 FEITFECADP
-214 FTETLAPSSTITTG
+214 FTETLTPSATIASG
-228 VDCVNLPFTT
+228 VDCLQIPFSTCRT
-238 ERIDL
+238 DL
-243 GAVTWSKGN
+243 GQIELSTDKGYTSL
-252 KGSYANRYNYENIKD
+252 KYNYTKVKD
-267 LLANFAL
+267 LPAYFTL
-274 YDEGGIENGSAV
+274 YDMDGIENGSASPS
-286 ANKTT
+286 ALKD
-291 NGHIT
+291 GHIT

-315 DATAQGNINIPL
+315 DATDQSGINNIPL

-363 NASLQFTSTL
+363 NADLQFTSNP
-373 VVWNSDADGKVWTGN
+373 VVWNSDANGKVWTEN
-388 TYLAVQEPS
+388 TYLRENNFRL
-397 WTQWGYKLITSNKN
+397 TTTTKKN
-411 NASTFQI
+411 NASSFEVEE
-418 DGTNLY
+418 TNLY
-424 FQEYGK
+424 YQGWVKFF
-430 HYISNN
+430 ISNN

-442 SGTRAVLVS
+442 TVSGTRAVLVS
-451 TVKAEASSYT
+451 TVKSSYT

-467 DGTAVAQSAVVN
+467 DGKTVAQSADVN
-479 DNNANGTLEV
+479 ANNANGTLEV

-501 SGDDN
+501 SGLADN
-506 ATAYLYAELT
+506 ASAYLYAELT

-581 DNTYGSQLSNTG
+581 DNTYGSLSNTG
-593 NSRYNFVKSKY
+593 NSRYNFVKSEY
-604 YNLINEKLQ
+604 YNLIGENLQ
-613 EHRTEA
+613 AHRTEA
-619 ANYDDYT
+619 ANYDYT
-626 KKVAVAVTGTKAFK
+626 EKVAVAVTGTKAFK
-640 VNNSDKFKAGTSQSD
+640 VNNSDKFKAGTSQSN
-655 ETFYYKEFRY
+655 ETFYYEEFRY
-665 SNSEY
+665 SNSKY
-670 ATQGGKFEEIQLAN
+670 AAQSGSFEAIQLAN

-733 VKVYDNAMLANGFDA
+733 VKVYDNAMLASGFDA

-759 NNENTEV
+759 NKGENTEV

-772 LFAKQIVEQ
+772 LFANQIVDQ
-781 INADVKNQDVKNQGA
+781 INADVKDQVA

-814 LYGTGTDTQWGKI
+814 LYGTDTQWGKI
-827 EDIKNLIGT
+827 EDIKDLIGT

-867 IILADKQP
+867 IVLVDKQP
-875 FYAPYD
+875 FYAPYN

-901 VVQYASLVLPFT
+901 VVNYASLVLPFT
-913 VAIDKNGTH
+913 VAIDENGTH
-922 TNDDGKSKF
+922 TNDDGQSEF

-943 NPTQTDNY
+943 DPKQTDNY
-951 NYEVTGHF
+951 DYEVTGHF
-959 EPLSGMMAT
+959 KRLSDMLAT
-968 ESNKPYLVIID
+968 ESNKPYLVTID
-979 NETKEEG
+979 SYEPKDEG

-1012 VGTLGSAQ
+1012 EGKLGSAQ
-1020 FSFVQ
+1020 VSFVQ
-1025 HGTLNGVQLEKKN
+1025 HGTLNGVQLDKN
-1038 GYFYFAKNRFVSSLN
+1038 KGYFYFAKDRFVSSLN

-1067 YYDYAGTAQARY
+1067 YYDYAGAAQARY

-1096 TTGNEDRPFGFAS
+1096 TTGYEDRPFGFAS
-1109 GSGSLTITAFADVT
+1109 GSGSLTITAFADIT

-1133 VERCA
+1133 VERCT

-1152 IYIVNDM
+1152 IYIVNDK

>member
-34 GNVISAVSTSGENHL
+34 GNVISAVSYGSEAHEANF
-49 DGYGG
+49 GG
-54 AWLHNQIPLT
+54 AWIHNQIPLML
-64 WLTADENT
+64 LTSDEAT
-72 LTDAGLLKTH
+72 LSEYRLMAVH
-82 ANNISAKTDKFVISG
+82 ANNVSANGSG
-97 GQSNDGYFTLS
+97 LRVVSGAGNTKNHMTLS

-116 GYKMVLTNNVTSADC
+116 SYRIVMSNSDQSGVSTTFREMKEDFTTPITSVSLGDYSNTTNEY
-131 SLSLGGGNYTM
+131 SLSRTASS
-142 FEKSAGF
+142 SA
-149 GSTIVSTN
+149 
-157 LGQHNTSNNTEYTL
+157 
-171 QRTSTSAS
+171 
-179 DMGNILYFQL
+179 DMGNILYFLQDK
-189 GRGKDGTYVAVY
+189 GRGTSYVDIKA
-201 VKSFEITFECADP
+201 FEITFECADP
-214 FTETLAPSSTITTG
+214 FTETLTPSATIASG
-228 VDCVNLPFTT
+228 VDCLQIPFSTCRT
-238 ERIDL
+238 DL
-243 GAVTWSKGN
+243 GQVELSTDNDYTSLKYTYTN
-252 KGSYANRYNYENIKD
+252 VKD
-267 LLANFAL
+267 LPAYFTL
-274 YDEGGIENGSAV
+274 YDMDGIVNGSASPS
-286 ANKTT
+286 ARID
-291 NGHIT
+291 GHIT

-315 DATAQGNINIPL
+315 DATAQGGINIPL

-363 NASLQFTSTL
+363 DANLKFTSTP

-397 WTQWGYKLITSNKN
+397 WTQWEYKLTTSNKN
-411 NASTFQI
+411 NANTFQI
-418 DGTNLY
+418 DDTNLY
-424 FQEYGK
+424 FQVIKNKY
-430 HYISNN
+430 YISNN

-451 TVKAEASSYT
+451 TAKAEASSYT

-467 DGTAVAQSAVVN
+467 DGTTEAQSATVN
-479 DNNANGTLEV
+479 ANNANGTLEV

-501 SGDDN
+501 SGLTGN

-559 VPVNFAQ
+559 VPANFAE

-581 DNTYGSQLSNTG
+581 DNTYGSLSNTG
-593 NSRYNFVKSKY
+593 NSRYNFVKSDY
-604 YNLINEKLQ
+604 YKLIGENLQ
-613 EHRTEA
+613 AHRTEA

-655 ETFYYKEFRY
+655 ETFYYEEFRY

-670 ATQGGKFEEIQLAN
+670 TTQGGKFEEIQLAN

-913 VAIDKNGTH
+913 MAIDENGTH
-922 TNDDGKSKF
+922 TNNDGQSKF
-931 TFYKMQLTNALS
+931 TFYKMQLTKALS
-943 NPTQTDNY
+943 DPKKQTDNHD
-951 NYEVTGHF
+951 YEVTGHF
-959 EPLSGMMAT
+959 EALSGMLAT
-968 ESNKPYLVIID
+968 ESNKPYLVTID
-979 NETKEEG
+979 SYETKDENSN
-986 ADILFVARQHGASI
+986 ILFVARQHGASI

-1012 VGTLGSAQ
+1012 EGTLGSAQ
-1020 FSFVQ
+1020 ASFTQ
-1025 HGTLNGVQLEKKN
+1025 HGTLNGVQLDKTK
-1038 GYFYFAKNRFVSSLN
+1038 GYFYFAKDRFVSSLN

-1067 YYDYAGTAQARY
+1067 YYDYAGVAKARY

-1096 TTGNEDRPFGFAS
+1096 TSGNEDRPFGFAS

>member
-1 MKTRRLLLM
+1 M

-23 LAQTVNISPKT
+23 MAQTVNISPKT
-34 GNVISAVSTSGENHL
+34 GNVISAVSYGSEAHEANF
-49 DGYGG
+49 GG
-54 AWLHNQIPLT
+54 AWIHNQIPLML
-64 WLTADENT
+64 LTSDEAT
-72 LTDAGLLKTH
+72 LSEYGLMAVH
-82 ANNISAKTDKFVISG
+82 ANNVSANGSG
-97 GQSNDGYFTLS
+97 LRVVSGENNTKNHMTLS

-116 GYKMVLTNNVTSADC
+116 SYRIVMSNSKQSGVNTTFKEMNADFTTAITSVSLGNHNNTTNEY
-131 SLSLGGGNYTM
+131 SLSRTASS
-142 FEKSAGF
+142 SA
-149 GSTIVSTN
+149 
-157 LGQHNTSNNTEYTL
+157 
-171 QRTSTSAS
+171 
-179 DMGNILYFQL
+179 DMGNILYFLQD
-189 GRGKDGTYVAVY
+189 KDPGTSYVDIKA
-201 VKSFEITFECADP
+201 FEITFECADP
-214 FTETLAPSSTITTG
+214 FTETLTPSATIASG
-228 VDCVNLPFTT
+228 VDCLQIPFSTCRT
-238 ERIDL
+238 DL
-243 GAVTWSKGN
+243 GQIELSTDKGYTSL
-252 KGSYANRYNYENIKD
+252 KYDYAKVKD
-267 LLANFAL
+267 LPAYFTL
-274 YDEGGIENGSAV
+274 YDMDGIENGSASPS
-286 ANKTT
+286 ALKD
-291 NGHIT
+291 GHIT

-315 DATAQGNINIPL
+315 DATDQSGINNIPL
-327 GYRITGAKIHYT
+327 GYRITGAKIHYA
-339 NAAPSSAIKLGDSF
+339 NYAPSSAIKLGDSF

-363 NASLQFTSTL
+363 NDKLRFTSTP
-373 VVWNSDADGKVWTGN
+373 VVWNSDANGKVWTEN
-388 TYLAVQEPS
+388 TYLRENYLS
-397 WTQWGYKLITSNKN
+397 LTTTTDSNK
-411 NASTFQI
+411 ASSFKVE
-418 DGTNLY
+418 GTNLY
-424 FQEYGK
+424 Y
-430 HYISNN
+430 HYQGLIKFFISS
-436 NGSGSF
+436 SGSF
-442 SGTRAVLVS
+442 TVRGTRAVLVS
-451 TVKAEASSYT
+451 TGKAEASSYT

-467 DGTAVAQSAVVN
+467 DGTTEAQSANVN

-489 TGLNNDAIKFEV
+489 TGLNNDAIMFKV
-501 SGDDN
+501 SGLIGN

-559 VPVNFAQ
+559 VPANFAQ

-581 DNTYGSQLSNTG
+581 DNTYDSQLSNTG
-593 NSRYNFVKSKY
+593 NSRYNFVKSEY
-604 YNLINEKLQ
+604 YNLIGENLQ
-613 EHRTEA
+613 AHRTEA
-619 ANYDDYT
+619 ANYDYT
-626 KKVAVAVTGTKAFK
+626 KKVAVAVTGNKAFK
-640 VNNSDKFKAGTSQSD
+640 VNNSDKFKAGTSQSN
-655 ETFYYKEFRY
+655 ETFYYEEFRY
-665 SNSEY
+665 SNSKY
-670 ATQGGKFEEIQLAN
+670 AAQGGEFQEIQLAK
-684 GNEKNVYLMVVDETR
+684 GDEKNVYLMVVDETR

-733 VKVYDNAMLANGFDA
+733 EKVYDNAMLANGFDA

-759 NNENTEV
+759 KKGENTEV

-772 LFAKQIVEQ
+772 LFAKQIVDQ
-781 INADVKNQDVKNQGA
+781 IKADVANNGA
-796 PVDAKH
+796 PVDTTH

-814 LYGTGTDTQWGKI
+814 LYGTDTQWGKI

-867 IILADKQP
+867 IVLADKQP

-913 VAIDKNGTH
+913 MAIDENGTH
-922 TNDDGKSKF
+922 TNDDGKSEF
-931 TFYKMQLTNALS
+931 TFYKMQRNNALS
-943 NPTQTDNY
+943 APTQTENY
-951 NYEVTGHF
+951 DYKVTGHF
-959 EPLSGMMAT
+959 EALSGMLAT
-968 ESNKPYLVIID
+968 ESNKPYLVTI
-979 NETKEEG
+979 NSYETKEENSN
-986 ADILFVARQHGASI
+986 ILFVARQHGASI

-1012 VGTLGSAQ
+1012 EGKLGSAQ
-1020 FSFVQ
+1020 ASFSFTQ
-1025 HGTLNGVQLEKKN
+1025 HGTLNGVQLDKTK
-1038 GYFYFAKNRFVSSLN
+1038 GYFYFAKDRFVSSLN
-1053 LTTSDYV
+1053 LTTSNYV

-1067 YYDYAGTAQARY
+1067 YYDYAGVAQARY

-1109 GSGSLTITAFADVT
+1109 GSGSLTITAFADIT

-1133 VERCA
+1133 VERCT

-1152 IYIVNDM
+1152 IYIVNDK

>member
-1 MKTRRLLLM
+1 M
-10 TMLALLASFHATL
+10 
-23 LAQTVNISPKT
+23 
-34 GNVISAVSTSGENHL
+34 
-49 DGYGG
+49 
-54 AWLHNQIPLT
+54 
-64 WLTADENT
+64 
-72 LTDAGLLKTH
+72 
-82 ANNISAKTDKFVISG
+82 
-97 GQSNDGYFTLS
+97 
-108 LPKGYRFT
+108 
-116 GYKMVLTNNVTSADC
+116 
-131 SLSLGGGNYTM
+131 
-142 FEKSAGF
+142 
-149 GSTIVSTN
+149 
-157 LGQHNTSNNTEYTL
+157 
-171 QRTSTSAS
+171 
-179 DMGNILYFQL
+179 YFQ
-189 GRGKDGTYVAVY
+189 GY
-201 VKSFEITFECADP
+201 
-214 FTETLAPSSTITTG
+214 
-228 VDCVNLPFTT
+228 
-238 ERIDL
+238 
-243 GAVTWSKGN
+243 SK
-252 KGSYANRYNYENIKD
+252 Y
-267 LLANFAL
+267 
-274 YDEGGIENGSAV
+274 
-286 ANKTT
+286 
-291 NGHIT
+291 
-296 TIGNYYGLKN
+296 
-306 DTYYIEVPT
+306 
-315 DATAQGNINIPL
+315 
-327 GYRITGAKIHYT
+327 
-339 NAAPSSAIKLGDSF
+339 
-353 YITDGNGNYM
+353 
-363 NASLQFTSTL
+363 
-373 VVWNSDADGKVWTGN
+373 
-388 TYLAVQEPS
+388 
-397 WTQWGYKLITSNKN
+397 
-411 NASTFQI
+411 
-418 DGTNLY
+418 
-424 FQEYGK
+424 
-430 HYISNN
+430 YISNN
-436 NGSGSF
+436 NGNGSF

-451 TVKAEASSYT
+451 TGKAEASSYT

-467 DGTAVAQSAVVN
+467 DGTTEAQSATVN
-479 DNNANGTLEV
+479 ANNANGTLEV

-501 SGDDN
+501 SGLIGN

-566 KTIQFSFDNLTCKKA
+566 NTIQFSFDNLTCKKA

-593 NSRYNFVKSKY
+593 NSRYNFVKSDY
-604 YNLINEKLQ
+604 YNHIDENLQ
-613 EHRTEA
+613 AHRTDA
-619 ANYDDYT
+619 ANYDYT
-626 KKVAVAVTGTKAFK
+626 KKVAVAVTGTQAFK
-640 VNNSDKFKAGTSQSD
+640 VNNSDKFKAGTSQSN
-655 ETFYYKEFRY
+655 ETFYYEEFRY
-665 SNSEY
+665 SNNEY
-670 ATQGGKFEEIQLAN
+670 TAQGGNFEEIRLAKD
-684 GNEKNVYLMVVDETR
+684 NEKNVYLMVVDETR

-733 VKVYDNAMLANGFDA
+733 VKVYDNAMLASGFDA

-759 NNENTEV
+759 NKGENTEV

-772 LFAKQIVEQ
+772 LFANQIVDQ
-781 INADVKNQDVKNQGA
+781 IKADVKNQVA

-814 LYGTGTDTQWGKI
+814 LYGTDPKWGKI

-913 VAIDKNGTH
+913 MAIDENGTH
-922 TNDDGKSKF
+922 TNDDGKSEF
-931 TFYKMQLTNALS
+931 TFYKMQRNNALS
-943 NPTQTDNY
+943 APTQTENY
-951 NYEVTGHF
+951 DYKVTGHF
-959 EPLSGMMAT
+959 EALSGMLAT
-968 ESNKPYLVIID
+968 ESNKPYLVTI
-979 NETKEEG
+979 NSYETKDENSN
-986 ADILFVARQHGASI
+986 ILFVARQHGASI

-1012 VGTLGSAQ
+1012 EGTLGSAQ
-1020 FSFVQ
+1020 VSFVQ
-1025 HGTLNGVQLEKKN
+1025 HGTLNGVQLAKKN

-1067 YYDYAGTAQARY
+1067 YYDYAGAAQARY

-1096 TTGNEDRPFGFAS
+1096 TTDNEDRPFGFAS

>member
-1 MKTRRLLLM
+1 M

-23 LAQTVNISPKT
+23 MAQTVNISPKT
-34 GNVISAVSTSGENHL
+34 GNVISAVSYGSEAHEAKF
-49 DGYGG
+49 GG
-54 AWLHNQIPLT
+54 AWIHNQIPLML
-64 WLTADENT
+64 LTSDEAT
-72 LTDAGLLKTH
+72 LSEYGLMSVH
-82 ANNISAKTDKFVISG
+82 ANNVSANGSG
-97 GQSNDGYFTLS
+97 LRVVSGANTTKNHMTLS

-116 GYKMVLTNNVTSADC
+116 SYRIVMSNSDQSDVNTTFKEMNADFTTAITSVSLGNHNNTTNEY
-131 SLSLGGGNYTM
+131 SLSRTASS
-142 FEKSAGF
+142 SA
-149 GSTIVSTN
+149 
-157 LGQHNTSNNTEYTL
+157 
-171 QRTSTSAS
+171 
-179 DMGNILYFQL
+179 DMGNILYFLQDKD
-189 GRGKDGTYVAVY
+189 RGTSYVDIKA
-201 VKSFEITFECADP
+201 FEITFECADP
-214 FTETLAPSSTITTG
+214 FTETLTPSATIASG
-228 VDCVNLPFTT
+228 VDCLQIPFSTCRT
-238 ERIDL
+238 DL
-243 GAVTWSKGN
+243 GQVELSTDKGYTSLKYTYTN
-252 KGSYANRYNYENIKD
+252 VKD
-267 LLANFAL
+267 LPAYFTL
-274 YDEGGIENGSAV
+274 YDMDGIENGSASPS
-286 ANKTT
+286 ALKY
-291 NGHIT
+291 GHIT

-306 DTYYIEVPT
+306 DIYYIEVPT
-315 DATAQGNINIPL
+315 DATAQGGINIPL
-327 GYRITGAKIHYT
+327 GYRITGAKIHYA
-339 NAAPSSAIKLGDSF
+339 NYAPSSAIKLGDSF
-353 YITDGNGNYM
+353 YITDGKGNYM
-363 NASLQFTSTL
+363 NDKLRFTSTP
-373 VVWNSDADGKVWTGN
+373 VVWNSDTDGKVWTES
-388 TYLAVQEPS
+388 TYLRENYLS
-397 WTQWGYKLITSNKN
+397 LTTTTNSND
-411 NASTFQI
+411 ASSFKVE
-418 DGTNLY
+418 GTNLY
-424 FQEYGK
+424 YQGRF
-430 HYISNN
+430 ISNN
-436 NGSGSF
+436 NGRGSF
-442 SGTRAVLVS
+442 YGTRAVLES

-467 DGTAVAQSAVVN
+467 DGTTEAQSADVN
-479 DNNANGTLEV
+479 GNNANGTLEV
-489 TGLNNDAIKFEV
+489 TGLNNDAIMFKV
-501 SGDDN
+501 SGLTGN

-526 VDVVAK
+526 VDVIAK

-559 VPVNFAQ
+559 VPANFAE

-581 DNTYGSQLSNTG
+581 DDTYGPQLSSTG
-593 NSRYNFVKSKY
+593 NSRYNFVKSDY
-604 YNLINEKLQ
+604 YNLIGENLQ
-613 EHRTEA
+613 AHRTDA
-619 ANYDDYT
+619 ANYDYT

-640 VNNSDKFKAGTSQSD
+640 VNNSDEFKAGTSQSK
-655 ETFYYKEFRY
+655 EPFYYEEFRY
-665 SNSEY
+665 SNSKY
-670 ATQGGKFEEIQLAN
+670 AAQDGSFEEIQLAN

-733 VKVYDNAMLANGFDA
+733 VKVYDNAMLASGFDA

-759 NNENTEV
+759 NKGENTEV

-772 LFAKQIVEQ
+772 LFANQIVDQ
-781 INADVKNQDVKNQGA
+781 INADVKNQVA

-814 LYGTGTDTQWGKI
+814 LYGTDTQWGKI
-827 EDIKNLIGT
+827 EDIKDLIGT

-867 IILADKQP
+867 IILADKKP

-901 VVQYASLVLPFT
+901 VVKYASLVLPFT
-913 VAIDKNGTH
+913 VAIDEKGTH
-922 TNDDGKSKF
+922 TNDDGQSKF

-943 NPTQTDNY
+943 DPKQTDNY

-1012 VGTLGSAQ
+1012 KGTLGSAQ
-1020 FSFVQ
+1020 FSFIQ
-1025 HGTLNGVQLEKKN
+1025 HGTLNGVQLDKN
-1038 GYFYFAKNRFVSSLN
+1038 DGYFYFAKERFVSSLN
-1053 LTTSDYV
+1053 LTTSNYV

-1067 YYDYAGTAQARY
+1067 YYDYAGVAQARY

>member
-23 LAQTVNISPKT
+23 MAQTVNISPKT

-189 GRGKDGTYVAVY
+189 GRGNNGTYVAVY

-252 KGSYANRYNYENIKD
+252 KGSYANRYNYENIRD
-267 LLANFAL
+267 LQANFAL

-315 DATAQGNINIPL
+315 DATAQGDINIPL

-363 NASLQFTSTL
+363 NANLQFTSTP
-373 VVWNSDADGKVWTGN
+373 VVWNSDADGKVWTEK
-388 TYLAVQEPS
+388 TYLRE
-397 WTQWGYKLITSNKN
+397 NKGSLTTTTKIN
-411 NASTFQI
+411 NASSFKVEE
-418 DGTNLY
+418 TNLY
-424 FQEYGK
+424 YLYQWTVINYK
-430 HYISNN
+430 WYISNN

-451 TVKAEASSYT
+451 TAKAEPSSYT
-461 VTLYDK
+461 VKLYDK
-467 DGTAVAQSAVVN
+467 DGTTVAQSADVN
-479 DNNANGTLEV
+479 ANNANGTLEV

-501 SGDDN
+501 SGLADN
-506 ATAYLYAELT
+506 ASAYLYAKLT

-581 DNTYGSQLSNTG
+581 DDTYGLQLSSTG
-593 NSRYNFVKSKY
+593 NSRYNFVNSDY
-604 YNLINEKLQ
+604 YNLIGENLQ
-613 EHRTEA
+613 AHRTDA
-619 ANYDDYT
+619 ANYDYT

-655 ETFYYKEFRY
+655 ETFYYEEFRY
-665 SNSEY
+665 SNNKY
-670 ATQGGKFEEIQLAN
+670 AAQDGKFEEIQLAN

-733 VKVYDNAMLANGFDA
+733 VKVYDNAMLASGFDP

-759 NNENTEV
+759 NKNENTEV

-772 LFAKQIVEQ
+772 LFANQIVDQ
-781 INADVKNQDVKNQGA
+781 IDADVKNQVA
-796 PVDAKH
+796 PVDAMH

-814 LYGTGTDTQWGKI
+814 LYGTDTKWGKI
-827 EDIKNLIGT
+827 EDIKSLIGT

-901 VVQYASLVLPFT
+901 VVKYASLVLPFT
-913 VAIDKNGTH
+913 MAIDENGTH
-922 TNDDGKSKF
+922 TNDDGKSEF
-931 TFYKMQLTNALS
+931 TFYKMQRNNALS
-943 NPTQTDNY
+943 APEQTENY
-951 NYEVTGHF
+951 DYKVTGHF
-959 EPLSGMMAT
+959 EALSGMLAT
-968 ESNKPYLVIID
+968 ESNKPYLVTID
-979 NETKEEG
+979 SYETKDENSN
-986 ADILFVARQHGASI
+986 ILFVARQHGASI

-1012 VGTLGSAQ
+1012 EGTLGSAQ
-1020 FSFVQ
+1020 VSFVQ
-1025 HGTLNGVQLEKKN
+1025 HGTLNGVQLAKNN

-1067 YYDYAGTAQARY
+1067 YYDYAGAAQARY

-1096 TTGNEDRPFGFAS
+1096 TTDNEDRPFGFAS
-1109 GSGSLTITAFADVT
+1109 GSGSLTITAFADIT

-1133 VERCA
+1133 VERCT

>member
-1 MKTRRLLLM
+1 M

-34 GNVISAVSTSGENHL
+34 GNVISAVSTSSENHM

-82 ANNISAKTDKFVISG
+82 ANNISAKTDKFVICG
-97 GQSNDGYFTLS
+97 GKPNDGYFTLS

-131 SLSLGGGNYTM
+131 SLSLGRGNYTM
-142 FEKSAGF
+142 FEKSARF

-189 GRGKDGTYVAVY
+189 GRGSDDTYVAVY

-306 DTYYIEVPT
+306 DTYFIEVPT
-315 DATAQGNINIPL
+315 DATDQSGINNIPL
-327 GYRITGAKIHYT
+327 GYRITGAKIHYA
-339 NAAPSSAIKLGDSF
+339 NYAPSSAIKLGDSF
-353 YITDGNGNYM
+353 YITDGKGNYM
-363 NASLQFTSTL
+363 DANLQFTPTP
-373 VVWNSDADGKVWTGN
+373 VVWNSDADGKVWTGK
-388 TYLAVQEPS
+388 TYLRANWKNLS
-397 WTQWGYKLITSNKN
+397 TGYVLETTNKN

-424 FQEYGK
+424 FQGYRK

-442 SGTRAVLVS
+442 SGTRAVLVN
-451 TVKAEASSYT
+451 TGKAEASSYT
-461 VTLYDK
+461 VKLYDK
-467 DGTAVAQSAVVN
+467 DGTTVAQSADVN

-501 SGDDN
+501 SGLADN

-559 VPVNFAQ
+559 VPANFAE

-581 DNTYGSQLSNTG
+581 DNTYGPQLSSTG
-593 NSRYNFVKSKY
+593 NSRYNFVNSDY
-604 YNLINEKLQ
+604 YNLIGENLQ
-613 EHRTEA
+613 AHRTDA
-619 ANYDDYT
+619 ANYDYT

-655 ETFYYKEFRY
+655 ETFYYEEFRY

-670 ATQGGKFEEIQLAN
+670 TTTQGGSFEAIQLAN

-759 NNENTEV
+759 KKGENTEV

-772 LFAKQIVEQ
+772 LFAKQIVDQ
-781 INADVKNQDVKNQGA
+781 INADVTNKVD

-814 LYGTGTDTQWGKI
+814 LYGTDPQWGKI

-867 IILADKQP
+867 IVLVDKQP
-875 FYAPYD
+875 FYAPYN

-901 VVQYASLVLPFT
+901 VVTYASLVLPFT
-913 VAIDKNGTH
+913 VAIDENGTH
-922 TNDDGKSKF
+922 TNDDGQSKF
-931 TFYKMQLTNALS
+931 TFYKMQLKEALS
-943 NPTQTDNY
+943 DPKLKDNY
-951 NYEVTGHF
+951 DYEVTGHF
-959 EPLSGMMAT
+959 KSLSGMLAT
-968 ESNKPYLVIID
+968 ESNKPYLVTID
-979 NETKEEG
+979 SYEPKDEG

-1012 VGTLGSAQ
+1012 EGTLGTAQ
-1020 FSFVQ
+1020 VSFVQ
-1025 HGTLNGVQLEKKN
+1025 HGTLNGVQLDKNN
-1038 GYFYFAKNRFVSSLN
+1038 GYFYFAKDRFVSSLN

-1067 YYDYAGTAQARY
+1067 YYDYAGAAQARY

-1096 TTGNEDRPFGFAS
+1096 TTGYEDRPFGFAS
-1109 GSGSLTITAFADVT
+1109 GSGSLTITAFADIT

-1133 VERCA
+1133 VERCT

-1152 IYIVNDM
+1152 IYIVNDK

>member
-1 MKTRRLLLM
+1 
-10 TMLALLASFHATL
+10 
-23 LAQTVNISPKT
+23 
-34 GNVISAVSTSGENHL
+34 
-49 DGYGG
+49 
-54 AWLHNQIPLT
+54 
-64 WLTADENT
+64 
-72 LTDAGLLKTH
+72 
-82 ANNISAKTDKFVISG
+82 
-97 GQSNDGYFTLS
+97 
-108 LPKGYRFT
+108 
-116 GYKMVLTNNVTSADC
+116 
-131 SLSLGGGNYTM
+131 
-142 FEKSAGF
+142 
-149 GSTIVSTN
+149 
-157 LGQHNTSNNTEYTL
+157 
-171 QRTSTSAS
+171 
-179 DMGNILYFQL
+179 
-189 GRGKDGTYVAVY
+189 
-201 VKSFEITFECADP
+201 
-214 FTETLAPSSTITTG
+214 
-228 VDCVNLPFTT
+228 
-238 ERIDL
+238 
-243 GAVTWSKGN
+243 
-252 KGSYANRYNYENIKD
+252 
-267 LLANFAL
+267 
-274 YDEGGIENGSAV
+274 
-286 ANKTT
+286 
-291 NGHIT
+291 
-296 TIGNYYGLKN
+296 
-306 DTYYIEVPT
+306 
-315 DATAQGNINIPL
+315 
-327 GYRITGAKIHYT
+327 
-339 NAAPSSAIKLGDSF
+339 
-353 YITDGNGNYM
+353 M
-363 NASLQFTSTL
+363 NANLQFTSTP
-373 VVWNSDADGKVWTGN
+373 VVWNSDDDGKVWTEN
-388 TYLAVQEPS
+388 TYLRENNRNLTTTTNS
-397 WTQWGYKLITSNKN
+397 N
-411 NASTFQI
+411 NASSFKVE
-418 DGTNLY
+418 GTNLY
-424 FQEYGK
+424 Y
-430 HYISNN
+430 HYQGWIKFFISS
-436 NGSGSF
+436 SGSF
-442 SGTRAVLVS
+442 TVRGTRAVLVN
-451 TVKAEASSYT
+451 TGKAEASSYT
-461 VTLYDK
+461 VKLYDK
-467 DGTAVAQSAVVN
+467 DGTTVAQSADVN

-581 DNTYGSQLSNTG
+581 DNTYGPQLSSTG
-593 NSRYNFVKSKY
+593 NSRYNFVNSYY
-604 YNLINEKLQ
+604 YNFIGENLQ
-613 EHRTEA
+613 AHRTDA
-619 ANYDDYT
+619 ANYDYT
-626 KKVAVAVTGTKAFK
+626 KKVAVAVTGTQAFK

-655 ETFYYKEFRY
+655 ERFYYKEFRY

-670 ATQGGKFEEIQLAN
+670 TNQGGSFKAIQLAN

-733 VKVYDNAMLANGFDA
+733 VKVYDNAMLASGFDA

-759 NNENTEV
+759 NKGENTEV

-772 LFAKQIVEQ
+772 LFANQIVDQ
-781 INADVKNQDVKNQGA
+781 IRADVANKVA

-814 LYGTGTDTQWGKI
+814 LYGTDTQWGKI
-827 EDIKNLIGT
+827 EDIKDLIGT

-913 VAIDKNGTH
+913 VAIDEKGTH
-922 TNDDGKSKF
+922 TNDDGQSKF

-943 NPTQTDNY
+943 DPKQTDNY

-959 EPLSGMMAT
+959 EPLSGMLAT

-1012 VGTLGSAQ
+1012 KGTLGTEQ
-1020 FSFVQ
+1020 VSFVQ
-1025 HGTLNGVQLEKKN
+1025 HGTLNGVQLEKNN

-1053 LTTSDYV
+1053 LKTSDYV

-1067 YYDYAGTAQARY
+1067 YYDYAGAAQARY

-1109 GSGSLTITAFADVT
+1109 GSGSLTITAFADIT

-1133 VERCA
+1133 VERCT

>member
-1 MKTRRLLLM
+1 M

-23 LAQTVNISPKT
+23 MAQTVNISPKT
-34 GNVISAVSTSGENHL
+34 GNVISAVSTSSENHM

-82 ANNISAKTDKFVISG
+82 ANNISAKTDKFVICG
-97 GQSNDGYFTLS
+97 GKPNDGYFTLS

-131 SLSLGGGNYTM
+131 SLSLGEGNYTM

-157 LGQHNTSNNTEYTL
+157 LGQHNTSNDTEYTL

-189 GRGKDGTYVAVY
+189 GRGNDDTYVAVY
-201 VKSFEITFECADP
+201 VKTFEITFECADP

-315 DATAQGNINIPL
+315 DATAQGDINIPL

-353 YITDGNGNYM
+353 YITDGKGKYM
-363 NASLQFTSTL
+363 NANLKFTSTP

-397 WTQWGYKLITSNKN
+397 WTQWGYKLTTSNKN
-411 NASTFQI
+411 NANTFQI
-418 DGTNLY
+418 DDTNLY
-424 FQEYGK
+424 FQVINKY
-430 HYISNN
+430 YISNN

-442 SGTRAVLVS
+442 SGTRAVLVN
-451 TVKAEASSYT
+451 TGKAEASSYT
-461 VTLYDK
+461 VKLYDK
-467 DGTAVAQSAVVN
+467 DGTTVAQSANVN

-501 SGDDN
+501 SGLGNN
-506 ATAYLYAELT
+506 ASAYLYAELT

-559 VPVNFAQ
+559 VPANFAE

-581 DNTYGSQLSNTG
+581 DNTYGQQLSGTG
-593 NSRYNFVKSKY
+593 NSRYNFVKSDY
-604 YNLINEKLQ
+604 YNLIGENLQ
-613 EHRTEA
+613 EHRTDA

-640 VNNSDKFKAGTSQSD
+640 VNNSDKFKAGTSQSN
-655 ETFYYKEFRY
+655 ETFYYEEFRY
-665 SNSEY
+665 SNSKY
-670 ATQGGKFEEIQLAN
+670 ADQGGEFKEIQLAK

-733 VKVYDNAMLANGFDA
+733 VKVYGNAMLASGFDA

-759 NNENTEV
+759 KKDENTEV

-772 LFAKQIVEQ
+772 LFAKQIVDQ
-781 INADVKNQDVKNQGA
+781 INADVANKVA

-814 LYGTGTDTQWGKI
+814 LYGTDSQWGKI
-827 EDIKNLIGT
+827 EAIKSLIGT

-867 IILADKQP
+867 IVLADKQP
-875 FYAPYD
+875 FYAPYN

-892 TREITNNNG
+892 TRKITNNNG
-901 VVQYASLVLPFT
+901 VVKYASLVLPFT
-913 VAIDKNGTH
+913 VAIDEKGTH
-922 TNDDGKSKF
+922 TNDDGQSKF
-931 TFYKMQLTNALS
+931 TFYKMQLKEALS
-943 NPTQTDNY
+943 DPRLKDNHD
-951 NYEVTGHF
+951 YEVTGHF
-959 EPLSGMMAT
+959 EPLSDMLAT
-968 ESNKPYLVIID
+968 ESNKPYLVTID
-979 NETKEEG
+979 SYETKDEG

-1012 VGTLGSAQ
+1012 EGTLGSAQ
-1020 FSFVQ
+1020 VSFVQ
-1025 HGTLNGVQLEKKN
+1025 HGTLNGVQLDKN
-1038 GYFYFAKNRFVSSLN
+1038 KGYFYFAKDRFVSSLN

-1096 TTGNEDRPFGFAS
+1096 TTGYEDRPFGFAS
-1109 GSGSLTITAFADVT
+1109 GSGSLTITAFADIT

-1133 VERCA
+1133 VERCT

-1152 IYIVNDM
+1152 IYIVNDK

>member
-23 LAQTVNISPKT
+23 MAQTVNISPKT
-34 GNVISAVSTSGENHL
+34 GNVISAVSYGSEAHEANF
-49 DGYGG
+49 GG
-54 AWLHNQIPLT
+54 AWIHNQIPLML
-64 WLTADENT
+64 LTSDEAT
-72 LTDAGLLKTH
+72 LSKYRLMAVH
-82 ANNISAKTDKFVISG
+82 ANNVSANGSG
-97 GQSNDGYFTLS
+97 LRVVSGANDVKNHMTLS

-116 GYKMVLTNNVTSADC
+116 SYRIVMSNSKQSGVNTTFREMNADFTTAITSVSLGNHNNTTNEY
-131 SLSLGGGNYTM
+131 SLSRTASS
-142 FEKSAGF
+142 SA
-149 GSTIVSTN
+149 
-157 LGQHNTSNNTEYTL
+157 
-171 QRTSTSAS
+171 
-179 DMGNILYFQL
+179 DMGNILYFLQDK
-189 GRGKDGTYVAVY
+189 GRGTSYVDIKA
-201 VKSFEITFECADP
+201 FEITFECADP
-214 FTETLAPSSTITTG
+214 FTETLTPSATIASG
-228 VDCVNLPFTT
+228 VDCLQIPFSTCRT
-238 ERIDL
+238 DL
-243 GAVTWSKGN
+243 GQVELSTDNDYTSLKYTYTN
-252 KGSYANRYNYENIKD
+252 VKD
-267 LLANFAL
+267 LPAYFTL
-274 YDEGGIENGSAV
+274 YDMDGIENGSASPS
-286 ANKTT
+286 ALKY
-291 NGHIT
+291 GHIT

-306 DTYYIEVPT
+306 DIYYIEVPT
-315 DATAQGNINIPL
+315 DATAQGGINIPL
-327 GYRITGAKIHYT
+327 GYRITGAKIHYA
-339 NAAPSSAIKLGDSF
+339 NYAPSSAIKLGDSF
-353 YITDGNGNYM
+353 YITDGKGNYM
-363 NASLQFTSTL
+363 NDKLRFTSTP
-373 VVWNSDADGKVWTGN
+373 VVWNSDTDGKVWTES
-388 TYLAVQEPS
+388 TYLRENYLS
-397 WTQWGYKLITSNKN
+397 LTTTTNSND
-411 NASTFQI
+411 ASSFKVE
-418 DGTNLY
+418 GTNLY
-424 FQEYGK
+424 YQGRF
-430 HYISNN
+430 ISNN
-436 NGSGSF
+436 NGRGSF
-442 SGTRAVLVS
+442 YGTRAVLES

-467 DGTAVAQSAVVN
+467 DGTTEAQSADVN
-479 DNNANGTLEV
+479 GNNANGTLEV
-489 TGLNNDAIKFEV
+489 TGLNNDAIKFKV
-501 SGDDN
+501 SGLADN
-506 ATAYLYAELT
+506 ASAYLYAELT

-581 DNTYGSQLSNTG
+581 DNTYGSLSNTG
-593 NSRYNFVKSKY
+593 NSRYNFVKSDY
-604 YNLINEKLQ
+604 YNLIGENLQ
-613 EHRTEA
+613 AHRTEA
-619 ANYDDYT
+619 ANYDYT
-626 KKVAVAVTGTKAFK
+626 KKVAVAKTGTKAFK
-640 VNNSDKFKAGTSQSD
+640 VNNSDKFKAGTSQID

-670 ATQGGKFEEIQLAN
+670 ATQDGKFEEIQLAN

-733 VKVYDNAMLANGFDA
+733 EKVYDNAMLASGFDA

-759 NNENTEV
+759 NNGENTEV

-772 LFAKQIVEQ
+772 LFANQIVDQ
-781 INADVKNQDVKNQGA
+781 INADVKNQVA

-814 LYGTGTDTQWGKI
+814 LYGTDPQWGKI
-827 EDIKNLIGT
+827 EDIKSLIGT

-913 VAIDKNGTH
+913 VAIDENGTH
-922 TNDDGKSKF
+922 TNDDGQSKF

-943 NPTQTDNY
+943 DPTQTDNY
-951 NYEVTGHF
+951 DYEVTGHF
-959 EPLSGMMAT
+959 EPLSGMQAT
-968 ESNKPYLVIID
+968 ESNKPYLVTID
-979 NETKEEG
+979 SYETKDEG

-1012 VGTLGSAQ
+1012 KGTLGSAQ
-1020 FSFVQ
+1020 FSFIQ
-1025 HGTLNGVQLEKKN
+1025 HGTLNGVQLEKNN

-1053 LTTSDYV
+1053 LTTSNYV

-1067 YYDYAGTAQARY
+1067 YYDYAGVAQARY

>member
-34 GNVISAVSTSGENHL
+34 GNVISAVSYGSEAHEANF
-49 DGYGG
+49 GG
-54 AWLHNQIPLT
+54 AWIHNQIPLML
-64 WLTADENT
+64 LTSDEAT
-72 LTDAGLLKTH
+72 LSEYGLMAVH
-82 ANNISAKTDKFVISG
+82 ANNVSANGSG
-97 GQSNDGYFTLS
+97 LRVVSGENNTKNHMTLS

-116 GYKMVLTNNVTSADC
+116 SYRIVMSNSKQSGVNTTFKEMNADFTTAITSVSLGNHNNTTNEY
-131 SLSLGGGNYTM
+131 SLSRTASS
-142 FEKSAGF
+142 SA
-149 GSTIVSTN
+149 
-157 LGQHNTSNNTEYTL
+157 
-171 QRTSTSAS
+171 
-179 DMGNILYFQL
+179 DMGNILYFLQD
-189 GRGKDGTYVAVY
+189 KDPGTSYVDIKA
-201 VKSFEITFECADP
+201 FEITFECADP
-214 FTETLAPSSTITTG
+214 FTETLTPSATIASG
-228 VDCVNLPFTT
+228 VDCLQIPFSTCRT
-238 ERIDL
+238 DL
-243 GAVTWSKGN
+243 GQIELSTDKGYTSL
-252 KGSYANRYNYENIKD
+252 KYNYTKVKD
-267 LLANFAL
+267 LPAYFTL
-274 YDEGGIENGSAV
+274 YDMDGIENGSASPS
-286 ANKTT
+286 ALK

-315 DATAQGNINIPL
+315 DATAQGGINIPL
-327 GYRITGAKIHYT
+327 GYRITGAKIHYA
-339 NAAPSSAIKLGDSF
+339 NYAPSSAIKLGDSF
-353 YITDGNGNYM
+353 YITDGKGNYM
-363 NASLQFTSTL
+363 NADLQFTSTP
-373 VVWNSDADGKVWTGN
+373 VVWNSDANGKVWTEN
-388 TYLAVQEPS
+388 TYLKENNRRL
-397 WTQWGYKLITSNKN
+397 TTTTKN
-411 NASTFQI
+411 NNPSSFKVE
-418 DGTNLY
+418 GTYLY
-424 FQEYGK
+424 YQGLLKNF
-430 HYISNN
+430 YISNY

-442 SGTRAVLVS
+442 YGTPAVLVS

-461 VTLYDK
+461 VKLYDK
-467 DGTAVAQSAVVN
+467 DGTTVAQSANVN

-489 TGLNNDAIKFEV
+489 TGLNNDAIMFEV
-501 SGDDN
+501 SGLADN
-506 ATAYLYAELT
+506 ASAYLYAELT

-581 DNTYGSQLSNTG
+581 DDTYGPQLSSTG
-593 NSRYNFVKSKY
+593 NSRYNFVNSDY
-604 YNLINEKLQ
+604 YNLIGENLQ
-613 EHRTEA
+613 AHRTDA
-619 ANYDDYT
+619 ANYDYT

-640 VNNSDKFKAGTSQSD
+640 VNNSDKFKAGTSQSN
-655 ETFYYKEFRY
+655 ETFYYEEFRY

-670 ATQGGKFEEIQLAN
+670 TTQGGSFEAIQLAN
-684 GNEKNVYLMVVDETR
+684 DNEKNEKNVYLMVVDETR

-723 TEEYEPALTY
+723 TEEYKPALTY
-733 VKVYDNAMLANGFDA
+733 VKVYDNAMLASGFDD

-759 NNENTEV
+759 NMNENTEV

-772 LFAKQIVEQ
+772 LFAKQIVDQ
-781 INADVKNQDVKNQGA
+781 INADVAKKDA

-814 LYGTGTDTQWGKI
+814 LYGTDTQWGKI
-827 EDIKNLIGT
+827 EDIKSLIGT

-867 IILADKQP
+867 IVLADKQP

-913 VAIDKNGTH
+913 MAIDENGTH
-922 TNDDGKSKF
+922 TNDDGKSEF
-931 TFYKMQLTNALS
+931 TFYKMQRNNALS
-943 NPTQTDNY
+943 DPKQTDNY
-951 NYEVTGHF
+951 DYRVTGHF
-959 EPLSGMMAT
+959 EALSGMLAT
-968 ESNKPYLVIID
+968 ESNKPYLVTI
-979 NETKEEG
+979 NSYETKEENSN
-986 ADILFVARQHGASI
+986 ILFVARQHGASI

-1012 VGTLGSAQ
+1012 EGTLGTAQ
-1020 FSFVQ
+1020 VSFVQ
-1025 HGTLNGVQLEKKN
+1025 HGTLNGVQLDKN
-1038 GYFYFAKNRFVSSLN
+1038 NRYFYFAKDRFVSSLN

-1067 YYDYAGTAQARY
+1067 YYDYAGVAQARY

-1096 TTGNEDRPFGFAS
+1096 TTGNVDRPFGFAS
-1109 GSGSLTITAFADVT
+1109 GSGSLTITAFADIT

-1133 VERCA
+1133 VERCT

-1152 IYIVNDM
+1152 IYIVNDK

>member
-23 LAQTVNISPKT
+23 MAQTVNISPKT
-34 GNVISAVSTSGENHL
+34 GNVISAVSYGSEAHEANF
-49 DGYGG
+49 GG
-54 AWLHNQIPLT
+54 AWIHNQIPLML
-64 WLTADENT
+64 LTSDEAT
-72 LTDAGLLKTH
+72 LSEYGLMAVH
-82 ANNISAKTDKFVISG
+82 ANNVSANGSG
-97 GQSNDGYFTLS
+97 LRVVSGENNTKNHMTLS

-116 GYKMVLTNNVTSADC
+116 SYRIVMSNSKQSGVNTTFKEMNADFTTAITSVSLGNHNNTTNEY
-131 SLSLGGGNYTM
+131 SLSRTASS
-142 FEKSAGF
+142 SA
-149 GSTIVSTN
+149 
-157 LGQHNTSNNTEYTL
+157 
-171 QRTSTSAS
+171 
-179 DMGNILYFQL
+179 DMGNILYFLQD
-189 GRGKDGTYVAVY
+189 KDPGTSYVDIKA
-201 VKSFEITFECADP
+201 FEITFECADP
-214 FTETLAPSSTITTG
+214 FTETLTPSATIASG
-228 VDCVNLPFTT
+228 VDCLLIPFSTCRT
-238 ERIDL
+238 DL
-243 GAVTWSKGN
+243 GQVKLSTDNDYTSLK
-252 KGSYANRYNYENIKD
+252 YDYNNVKD
-267 LLANFAL
+267 LPAYFTL
-274 YDEGGIENGSAV
+274 YDMDGIENGSASPS
-286 ANKTT
+286 ALKD
-291 NGHIT
+291 GHIT

-315 DATAQGNINIPL
+315 DATAQGGINIPL

-363 NASLQFTSTL
+363 DANLKFTSTP

-388 TYLAVQEPS
+388 TYLAVQPS
-397 WTQWGYKLITSNKN
+397 WAQWNYKLTTSNKN

-418 DGTNLY
+418 DGAKLY
-424 FQEYGK
+424 FQRYLNK
-430 HYISNN
+430 YYISNN

-442 SGTRAVLVS
+442 SGTPAVLVS
-451 TVKAEASSYT
+451 TVKSSYT

-467 DGTAVAQSAVVN
+467 DGTTEAQSANVN

-489 TGLNNDAIKFEV
+489 TGLNNDAIMFKV
-501 SGDDN
+501 SGLADN

-526 VDVVAK
+526 VDVIAK

-566 KTIQFSFDNLTCKKA
+566 NTIQFSFDNLTCKKA
-581 DNTYGSQLSNTG
+581 DNTYGSLSNTG
-593 NSRYNFVKSKY
+593 NSRYNFVKSEY
-604 YNLINEKLQ
+604 YNLINENLQ
-613 EHRTEA
+613 EHRTDA
-619 ANYDDYT
+619 ANYDYT
-626 KKVAVAVTGTKAFK
+626 EKVAVAVTGTQAFK

-655 ETFYYKEFRY
+655 ETFYYEEFRY
-665 SNSEY
+665 SNSKY
-670 ATQGGKFEEIQLAN
+670 AAQDGSFEEIQLAK
-684 GNEKNVYLMVVDETR
+684 GDEKNVYLMVVDETR

-733 VKVYDNAMLANGFDA
+733 EKVYDNAMLASGFDA

-759 NNENTEV
+759 KKDENTEV

-772 LFAKQIVEQ
+772 LFAKQIVDQ
-781 INADVKNQDVKNQGA
+781 INADVDNKVA

-814 LYGTGTDTQWGKI
+814 LYGTDTEWGKI
-827 EDIKNLIGT
+827 EGIKNLIGT

-867 IILADKQP
+867 IVLVDKQP
-875 FYAPYD
+875 FYAPYN

-901 VVQYASLVLPFT
+901 VVKYASLVLPFT
-913 VAIDKNGTH
+913 VAIDENGTH
-922 TNDDGKSKF
+922 TNDDGQSKF

-943 NPTQTDNY
+943 DPKKTDNY
-951 NYEVTGHF
+951 NYDEVKGHF
-959 EPLSGMMAT
+959 EPLSGMLAT
-968 ESNKPYLVIID
+968 ESNKPYLVTID
-979 NETKEEG
+979 SYEPKDEG

-1012 VGTLGSAQ
+1012 EGKLGSAQ
-1020 FSFVQ
+1020 VSFVQ
-1025 HGTLNGVQLEKKN
+1025 HGTLNGVQLDKN
-1038 GYFYFAKNRFVSSLN
+1038 KGYFYFAKDRFVSSLN

-1067 YYDYAGTAQARY
+1067 YYDYAGAAQARY

-1109 GSGSLTITAFADVT
+1109 GSGSLTITAFADIT

-1133 VERCA
+1133 VERCT

-1152 IYIVNDM
+1152 IYIVNDK

>member
-1 MKTRRLLLM
+1 M
-10 TMLALLASFHATL
+10 
-23 LAQTVNISPKT
+23 N
-34 GNVISAVSTSGENHL
+34 
-49 DGYGG
+49 
-54 AWLHNQIPLT
+54 
-64 WLTADENT
+64 
-72 LTDAGLLKTH
+72 
-82 ANNISAKTDKFVISG
+82 DK
-97 GQSNDGYFTLS
+97 L
-108 LPKGYRFT
+108 R
-116 GYKMVLTNNVTSADC
+116 
-131 SLSLGGGNYTM
+131 
-142 FEKSAGF
+142 
-149 GSTIVSTN
+149 
-157 LGQHNTSNNTEYTL
+157 
-171 QRTSTSAS
+171 
-179 DMGNILYFQL
+179 
-189 GRGKDGTYVAVY
+189 
-201 VKSFEITFECADP
+201 
-214 FTETLAPSSTITTG
+214 
-228 VDCVNLPFTT
+228 
-238 ERIDL
+238 
-243 GAVTWSKGN
+243 
-252 KGSYANRYNYENIKD
+252 
-267 LLANFAL
+267 
-274 YDEGGIENGSAV
+274 
-286 ANKTT
+286 
-291 NGHIT
+291 
-296 TIGNYYGLKN
+296 
-306 DTYYIEVPT
+306 
-315 DATAQGNINIPL
+315 
-327 GYRITGAKIHYT
+327 
-339 NAAPSSAIKLGDSF
+339 
-353 YITDGNGNYM
+353 
-363 NASLQFTSTL
+363 FTSTP
-373 VVWNSDADGKVWTGN
+373 VVWNSDTDGKVWTES
-388 TYLAVQEPS
+388 TYLRENYLS
-397 WTQWGYKLITSNKN
+397 LTTTTNSND
-411 NASTFQI
+411 ASSFKVE
-418 DGTNLY
+418 GTNLY
-424 FQEYGK
+424 YQGRF
-430 HYISNN
+430 ISNN
-436 NGSGSF
+436 NGRGSF
-442 SGTRAVLVS
+442 YGTRAVLES

-467 DGTAVAQSAVVN
+467 DGTTEAQSADVN
-479 DNNANGTLEV
+479 GNNANGTLEV

-501 SGDDN
+501 SGLADN
-506 ATAYLYAELT
+506 ASAYLYAELT

-559 VPVNFAQ
+559 VPANFAE

-593 NSRYNFVKSKY
+593 NSRYNFVKSDY
-604 YNLINEKLQ
+604 YNHIGENLQ
-613 EHRTEA
+613 AHRTDA
-619 ANYDDYT
+619 ANYDYT

-640 VNNSDKFKAGTSQSD
+640 VNNSDKFKAGTSQSN
-655 ETFYYKEFRY
+655 EKFYYEEFRY
-665 SNSEY
+665 SNSKY
-670 ATQGGKFEEIQLAN
+670 DDQGGSFKEIQLAK

-733 VKVYDNAMLANGFDA
+733 VKVYDNAMLASGFDT

-759 NNENTEV
+759 NKDENTEV

-772 LFAKQIVEQ
+772 LFAKQIVDQ
-781 INADVKNQDVKNQGA
+781 INADVAKKEA
-796 PVDAKH
+796 PIDAKH

-814 LYGTGTDTQWGKI
+814 LYGTDPQWGKI

-867 IILADKQP
+867 IVLADKKP

-901 VVQYASLVLPFT
+901 VVKYASLVLPFT
-913 VAIDKNGTH
+913 MAIDENGTH
-922 TNDDGKSKF
+922 TNDDGKSEF
-931 TFYKMQLTNALS
+931 TFYKMQRNNALS
-943 NPTQTDNY
+943 APTQTENY
-951 NYEVTGHF
+951 DYKVTGHF
-959 EPLSGMMAT
+959 EALSGMLAT
-968 ESNKPYLVIID
+968 ESNKPYLVTI
-979 NETKEEG
+979 NSYETKDENSN
-986 ADILFVARQHGASI
+986 ILFVARQHGASI

-1012 VGTLGSAQ
+1012 EGTLGSAQ
-1020 FSFVQ
+1020 VSFVQ
-1025 HGTLNGVQLEKKN
+1025 HGTLNGVQLAKNN
-1038 GYFYFAKNRFVSSLN
+1038 GYFYFAKDLFVSSLN

-1067 YYDYAGTAQARY
+1067 YYDYAGVAQARY

>member
-34 GNVISAVSTSGENHL
+34 GNVISAVSTSKENHM

-82 ANNISAKTDKFVISG
+82 ANNISAKTDKFVICG

-116 GYKMVLTNNVTSADC
+116 GYKMVLTNNVTSADF

-189 GRGKDGTYVAVY
+189 GRGNDGTYVAVY

-243 GAVTWSKGN
+243 GAVTWSKGD
-252 KGSYANRYNYENIKD
+252 KGSFANRYNYENISD
-267 LLANFAL
+267 LKANFAL

-315 DATAQGNINIPL
+315 DATAQGGINIPL

-339 NAAPSSAIKLGDSF
+339 NAAPSSDIKLGDSF
-353 YITDGNGNYM
+353 YITDGNGKYM
-363 NASLQFTSTL
+363 NAKLEFTSTP

-397 WTQWGYKLITSNKN
+397 WTQWGYKLTTSNEN

-436 NGSGSF
+436 NDRGSF
-442 SGTRAVLVS
+442 SGTSAVLVS
-451 TVKAEASSYT
+451 TVKAEPSSYT
-461 VTLYDK
+461 VKLYDK
-467 DGTAVAQSAVVN
+467 DGQTEAQSATVN
-479 DNNANGTLEV
+479 ENNANGTLEV

-501 SGDDN
+501 SGLADN
-506 ATAYLYAELT
+506 ASAYLYAELT

-559 VPVNFAQ
+559 VPANFAQ

-581 DNTYGSQLSNTG
+581 DNTYGPQLSSTG
-593 NSRYNFVKSKY
+593 NSRYNFVKSDY
-604 YNLINEKLQ
+604 YNLIGENLQ
-613 EHRTEA
+613 AHCTDA
-619 ANYDDYT
+619 ANYDYT
-626 KKVAVAVTGTKAFK
+626 KKVAVAVTGTQAFK
-640 VNNSDKFKAGTSQSD
+640 VNNSDKFKAGTSQSN
-655 ETFYYKEFRY
+655 ETFYYEEFRY

-670 ATQGGKFEEIQLAN
+670 TNQGGSFKAIQLAN

-733 VKVYDNAMLANGFDA
+733 VKVYDNAMLASGFDA

-759 NNENTEV
+759 NKGENTEV

-772 LFAKQIVEQ
+772 LFAKQIVDQ
-781 INADVKNQDVKNQGA
+781 INADVTNQVT

-814 LYGTGTDTQWGKI
+814 LYGTDTQWGKI

-913 VAIDKNGTH
+913 MAIDENGTH
-922 TNDDGKSKF
+922 TNDDGKSEF

-943 NPTQTDNY
+943 DPKQTDNY

-959 EPLSGMMAT
+959 EALSGMLAT
-968 ESNKPYLVIID
+968 ESNKPYLVTI
-979 NETKEEG
+979 NSYETKDETSN
-986 ADILFVARQHGASI
+986 ILFVARQHGASI

-1012 VGTLGSAQ
+1012 EGTLGSAQ
-1020 FSFVQ
+1020 ASFTQ
-1025 HGTLNGVQLEKKN
+1025 HGTLNGVQLDKTK
-1038 GYFYFAKNRFVSSLN
+1038 GYFYFAKDRFVSSLN

-1067 YYDYAGTAQARY
+1067 YYDYAGVAQARY

-1096 TTGNEDRPFGFAS
+1096 TSGNEDRPFGFAS

>member
-1 MKTRRLLLM
+1 
-10 TMLALLASFHATL
+10 
-23 LAQTVNISPKT
+23 
-34 GNVISAVSTSGENHL
+34 
-49 DGYGG
+49 
-54 AWLHNQIPLT
+54 
-64 WLTADENT
+64 
-72 LTDAGLLKTH
+72 
-82 ANNISAKTDKFVISG
+82 
-97 GQSNDGYFTLS
+97 
-108 LPKGYRFT
+108 
-116 GYKMVLTNNVTSADC
+116 
-131 SLSLGGGNYTM
+131 
-142 FEKSAGF
+142 
-149 GSTIVSTN
+149 
-157 LGQHNTSNNTEYTL
+157 
-171 QRTSTSAS
+171 
-179 DMGNILYFQL
+179 
-189 GRGKDGTYVAVY
+189 
-201 VKSFEITFECADP
+201 
-214 FTETLAPSSTITTG
+214 
-228 VDCVNLPFTT
+228 
-238 ERIDL
+238 
-243 GAVTWSKGN
+243 
-252 KGSYANRYNYENIKD
+252 
-267 LLANFAL
+267 
-274 YDEGGIENGSAV
+274 
-286 ANKTT
+286 
-291 NGHIT
+291 
-296 TIGNYYGLKN
+296 
-306 DTYYIEVPT
+306 
-315 DATAQGNINIPL
+315 
-327 GYRITGAKIHYT
+327 
-339 NAAPSSAIKLGDSF
+339 
-353 YITDGNGNYM
+353 M
-363 NASLQFTSTL
+363 NANLQFTSTP
-373 VVWNSDADGKVWTGN
+373 VVWNSDDDGKVWTEN
-388 TYLAVQEPS
+388 TYLRENNRNLTTTTNS
-397 WTQWGYKLITSNKN
+397 N
-411 NASTFQI
+411 NASSFKVE
-418 DGTNLY
+418 GTNLY
-424 FQEYGK
+424 Y
-430 HYISNN
+430 HYQGWIKFFISS
-436 NGSGSF
+436 SGSF
-442 SGTRAVLVS
+442 TVRGTRAVLVN
-451 TVKAEASSYT
+451 TGKAEASSYT
-461 VTLYDK
+461 VKLYDK
-467 DGTAVAQSAVVN
+467 DGTTVAQSADVN

-501 SGDDN
+501 SGDEN

-566 KTIQFSFDNLTCKKA
+566 ETIQFSFDNLTCKKA
-581 DNTYGSQLSNTG
+581 DDTYGPQLSNTG
-593 NSRYNFVKSKY
+593 NSRYNFVKSDY
-604 YNLINEKLQ
+604 YNLIGENLQ
-613 EHRTEA
+613 SHRTDA
-619 ANYDDYT
+619 ANYDYT

-640 VNNSDKFKAGTSQSD
+640 VNNSDKFKAGTSQSN
-655 ETFYYKEFRY
+655 ETFYYEEFRY

-670 ATQGGKFEEIQLAN
+670 TTQGGSFEAIQLAN

-759 NNENTEV
+759 NNKNTEV

-772 LFAKQIVEQ
+772 LFAKQIVKQ
-781 INADVKNQDVKNQGA
+781 INADVTKQGA

-814 LYGTGTDTQWGKI
+814 LYGTDTQWGKI

-901 VVQYASLVLPFT
+901 VVKYASLVLPFT
-913 VAIDKNGTH
+913 VAIDENGTH
-922 TNDDGKSKF
+922 TNDDGQSKF

-943 NPTQTDNY
+943 DPKQTDNY

-959 EPLSGMMAT
+959 KPLSGMLAT
-968 ESNKPYLVIID
+968 ESNKPYLVTID
-979 NETKEEG
+979 SYETKDEG

-1012 VGTLGSAQ
+1012 EGTLGTAQ
-1020 FSFVQ
+1020 VSFVQ
-1025 HGTLNGVQLEKKN
+1025 HGTLNGVQLAKNN
-1038 GYFYFAKNRFVSSLN
+1038 GYFYFAKDRFVSSLN

-1067 YYDYAGTAQARY
+1067 YYDYAGAAQARY

-1109 GSGSLTITAFADVT
+1109 GSGSLTITAFADIT

-1133 VERCA
+1133 VERCT

-1152 IYIVNDM
+1152 IYIVNDK

>member
-23 LAQTVNISPKT
+23 MAQTVNISPKT
-34 GNVISAVSTSGENHL
+34 GNVISAVSYKGEAHEANF
-49 DGYGG
+49 GG
-54 AWLHNQIPLT
+54 AWIHNQIPLML
-64 WLTADENT
+64 LTSDKADLSEY
-72 LTDAGLLKTH
+72 GLMKEH
-82 ANNISAKTDKFVISG
+82 ANNVSANGSG
-97 GQSNDGYFTLS
+97 LRVVSGANDVKNHMTLS

-116 GYKMVLTNNVTSADC
+116 SYRIVMSNSAQSDVNTTFKEMNADFTTAITSVSLGNHNNTTNEY
-131 SLSLGGGNYTM
+131 SLSRTASS
-142 FEKSAGF
+142 SA
-149 GSTIVSTN
+149 
-157 LGQHNTSNNTEYTL
+157 
-171 QRTSTSAS
+171 
-179 DMGNILYFQL
+179 DMGNILYFLQDKD
-189 GRGKDGTYVAVY
+189 RGTSYVDIKA
-201 VKSFEITFECADP
+201 FEITFECADP
-214 FTETLAPSSTITTG
+214 FTETLTPSATIASG
-228 VDCVNLPFTT
+228 VDCLLIPFSTCRT
-238 ERIDL
+238 DL
-243 GAVTWSKGN
+243 GQVELSTNNHYTSLK
-252 KGSYANRYNYENIKD
+252 YNYNNVKD
-267 LLANFAL
+267 LPAYFTL
-274 YDEGGIENGSAV
+274 YDMDGIENGSASPS
-286 ANKTT
+286 ALKD
-291 NGHIT
+291 GHIT
-296 TIGNYYGLKN
+296 TIGNYYGLKK

-315 DATAQGNINIPL
+315 DATAQGGINIPL
-327 GYRITGAKIHYT
+327 GYRITGAKIHYA
-339 NAAPSSAIKLGDSF
+339 NYAPSSAIKLGDSF
-353 YITDGNGNYM
+353 YITDGEGNYM
-363 NASLQFTSTL
+363 NANLQFTSTP
-373 VVWNSDADGKVWTGN
+373 VVWNSDDDGKVWTEN
-388 TYLAVQEPS
+388 TYLRENNRNLTTTTNS
-397 WTQWGYKLITSNKN
+397 N
-411 NASTFQI
+411 NASSFKVE
-418 DGTNLY
+418 GTNLY
-424 FQEYGK
+424 Y
-430 HYISNN
+430 HYQGWIKFFISS
-436 NGSGSF
+436 SGSF
-442 SGTRAVLVS
+442 TVRGTRAVLVN
-451 TVKAEASSYT
+451 TGKAEASSYT
-461 VTLYDK
+461 VKLYDK
-467 DGTAVAQSAVVN
+467 DGTTVAQSADVN

-581 DNTYGSQLSNTG
+581 DNTYGPQLSSTG
-593 NSRYNFVKSKY
+593 NSRYNFVNSYY
-604 YNLINEKLQ
+604 YNFIGENLQ
-613 EHRTEA
+613 AHRTDA
-619 ANYDDYT
+619 ANYDYT
-626 KKVAVAVTGTKAFK
+626 KKVAVAVTGTQAFK

-655 ETFYYKEFRY
+655 ERFYYKEFRY

-670 ATQGGKFEEIQLAN
+670 TNQGGSFKAIQLAN

-733 VKVYDNAMLANGFDA
+733 VKVYDNAMLASGFDA

-759 NNENTEV
+759 NKGENTEV

-772 LFAKQIVEQ
+772 LFANQIVDQ
-781 INADVKNQDVKNQGA
+781 IRADVANKVA

-814 LYGTGTDTQWGKI
+814 LYGTDTQWGKI
-827 EDIKNLIGT
+827 EDIKDLIGT

-913 VAIDKNGTH
+913 VAIDEKGTH
-922 TNDDGKSKF
+922 TNDDGQSKF

-943 NPTQTDNY
+943 DPKQTDNY

-959 EPLSGMMAT
+959 EPLSGMLAT

-1012 VGTLGSAQ
+1012 KGTLGTEQ
-1020 FSFVQ
+1020 VSFVQ
-1025 HGTLNGVQLEKKN
+1025 HGTLNGVQLEKNN

-1053 LTTSDYV
+1053 LKTSDYV

-1067 YYDYAGTAQARY
+1067 YYDYAGAAQARY

-1109 GSGSLTITAFADVT
+1109 GSGSLTITAFADIT

-1133 VERCA
+1133 VERCT

>member
-23 LAQTVNISPKT
+23 MAQTVNISPKT
-34 GNVISAVSTSGENHL
+34 GNVISAVSYGSEAHEAKF
-49 DGYGG
+49 GG
-54 AWLHNQIPLT
+54 AWIHNQIPLML
-64 WLTADENT
+64 LTSDEAT
-72 LTDAGLLKTH
+72 LSEYGLMSVH
-82 ANNISAKTDKFVISG
+82 ANNVSANGSG
-97 GQSNDGYFTLS
+97 LRVVSGANTTKNHMTLS

-116 GYKMVLTNNVTSADC
+116 SYRIVMSNSDQSDVNTTFKEMNADFTTAITSVSLGNHNNTTNEY
-131 SLSLGGGNYTM
+131 SLSRTASS
-142 FEKSAGF
+142 SA
-149 GSTIVSTN
+149 
-157 LGQHNTSNNTEYTL
+157 
-171 QRTSTSAS
+171 
-179 DMGNILYFQL
+179 DMGNILYFLQDKD
-189 GRGKDGTYVAVY
+189 RGTSYVDIKA
-201 VKSFEITFECADP
+201 FEITFECADP
-214 FTETLAPSSTITTG
+214 FTETLTPSATIASG
-228 VDCVNLPFTT
+228 VDCLQIPFSTCRT
-238 ERIDL
+238 DL
-243 GAVTWSKGN
+243 GQVELSTDKGYTSLKYTYTN
-252 KGSYANRYNYENIKD
+252 VKD
-267 LLANFAL
+267 LPAYFTL
-274 YDEGGIENGSAV
+274 YDMDGIENGSASPS
-286 ANKTT
+286 ALKY
-291 NGHIT
+291 GHIT

-306 DTYYIEVPT
+306 DIYYIEVPT
-315 DATAQGNINIPL
+315 DATAQGGINIPL
-327 GYRITGAKIHYT
+327 GYRITGAKIHYA
-339 NAAPSSAIKLGDSF
+339 NYAPSSAIKLGDSF
-353 YITDGNGNYM
+353 YITDGKGNYM
-363 NASLQFTSTL
+363 NDKLRFTSTP
-373 VVWNSDADGKVWTGN
+373 VVWNSDTDGKVWTES
-388 TYLAVQEPS
+388 TYLRENYLS
-397 WTQWGYKLITSNKN
+397 LTTTTNSND
-411 NASTFQI
+411 ASSFKVE
-418 DGTNLY
+418 GTNLY
-424 FQEYGK
+424 YQGRF
-430 HYISNN
+430 ISNN
-436 NGSGSF
+436 NGRGSF
-442 SGTRAVLVS
+442 YGTRAVLES

-467 DGTAVAQSAVVN
+467 DGTTEAQSADVN
-479 DNNANGTLEV
+479 GNNANGTLEV
-489 TGLNNDAIKFEV
+489 TGLNNDAIMFKV
-501 SGDDN
+501 SGLTGN

-526 VDVVAK
+526 VDVIAK

-559 VPVNFAQ
+559 VPANFAE

-581 DNTYGSQLSNTG
+581 DDTYGPQLSSTG
-593 NSRYNFVKSKY
+593 NSRYNFVKSDY
-604 YNLINEKLQ
+604 YNLIGENLQ
-613 EHRTEA
+613 AHRTDA
-619 ANYDDYT
+619 ANYDYT

-640 VNNSDKFKAGTSQSD
+640 VNNSDEFKAGTSQSK
-655 ETFYYKEFRY
+655 EPFYYEEFRY
-665 SNSEY
+665 SNSKY
-670 ATQGGKFEEIQLAN
+670 AAQDGSFEEIQLAN

-733 VKVYDNAMLANGFDA
+733 VKVYDNAMLASGFDA

-759 NNENTEV
+759 NKGENTEV

-772 LFAKQIVEQ
+772 LFANQIVDQ
-781 INADVKNQDVKNQGA
+781 INADVKNQVA

-814 LYGTGTDTQWGKI
+814 LYGTDTQWGKI
-827 EDIKNLIGT
+827 EDIKDLIGT

-867 IILADKQP
+867 IILADKKP

-901 VVQYASLVLPFT
+901 VVKYASLVLPFT
-913 VAIDKNGTH
+913 VAIDEKGTH
-922 TNDDGKSKF
+922 TNDDGQSKF

-943 NPTQTDNY
+943 DPKQTDNY

-1012 VGTLGSAQ
+1012 KGTLGSAQ
-1020 FSFVQ
+1020 FSFIQ
-1025 HGTLNGVQLEKKN
+1025 HGTLNGVQLDKN
-1038 GYFYFAKNRFVSSLN
+1038 DGYFYFAKERFVSSLN
-1053 LTTSDYV
+1053 LTTSNYV

-1067 YYDYAGTAQARY
+1067 YYDYAGVAQARY

>member
-34 GNVISAVSTSGENHL
+34 GNVISAVSYGSEAHEANF
-49 DGYGG
+49 GG
-54 AWLHNQIPLT
+54 AWIHNQIPLML
-64 WLTADENT
+64 LTSDEKT
-72 LTDAGLLKTH
+72 LSEYGLMAVH
-82 ANNISAKTDKFVISG
+82 ANNVSANESG
-97 GQSNDGYFTLS
+97 LRVVSGENNTKNHMTLS

-116 GYKMVLTNNVTSADC
+116 SYRIVMSNSDQSDVNTTFKEMNADFTTPITSVSLGNHNNTTNEY
-131 SLSLGGGNYTM
+131 SLSRTASS
-142 FEKSAGF
+142 SA
-149 GSTIVSTN
+149 
-157 LGQHNTSNNTEYTL
+157 
-171 QRTSTSAS
+171 
-179 DMGNILYFQL
+179 DMGNILYFLQD
-189 GRGKDGTYVAVY
+189 KDPGTSYVDIKA
-201 VKSFEITFECADP
+201 FEITFECADP
-214 FTETLAPSSTITTG
+214 FTETLTPSATIASG
-228 VDCVNLPFTT
+228 VDCLQIPFSTCRT
-238 ERIDL
+238 DL
-243 GAVTWSKGN
+243 GQIELSTDKGYTSL
-252 KGSYANRYNYENIKD
+252 KYNYTKVRD
-267 LLANFAL
+267 LPAYFTL
-274 YDEGGIENGSAV
+274 YDKDGIVNGSASPS
-286 ANKTT
+286 ALKD
-291 NGHIT
+291 GHIT

-363 NASLQFTSTL
+363 NANLEFTSTP

-388 TYLAVQEPS
+388 TYLRAI
-397 WTQWGYKLITSNKN
+397 WKRTSYVLDTTDKNN
-411 NASTFQI
+411 NASPFQI
-418 DGTNLY
+418 DGAKLY
-424 FQEYGK
+424 FQRYPNK
-430 HYISNN
+430 YYISNN

-451 TVKAEASSYT
+451 TAKAEASSYT
-461 VTLYDK
+461 VNLYDK
-467 DGTAVAQSAVVN
+467 DGQTVAQSATVN
-479 DNNANGTLEV
+479 ENNANGTLEV

-501 SGDDN
+501 SGLADN
-506 ATAYLYAELT
+506 ASAYLYAELT

-581 DNTYGSQLSNTG
+581 DNTYGPQLSSTG
-593 NSRYNFVKSKY
+593 NSRYNFVNSYY
-604 YNLINEKLQ
+604 YNFIGENLQ
-613 EHRTEA
+613 AHRTDA

-626 KKVAVAVTGTKAFK
+626 KKVAVAVTGTQAFK

-655 ETFYYKEFRY
+655 ERFYYKEFRY

-670 ATQGGKFEEIQLAN
+670 TNQGGSFKAIQLAN

-733 VKVYDNAMLANGFDA
+733 VKVYDNAMLASGFDA

-759 NNENTEV
+759 NKNENTEV

-772 LFAKQIVEQ
+772 LFAKQIVDQ
-781 INADVKNQDVKNQGA
+781 INADVANNGA

-814 LYGTGTDTQWGKI
+814 LYGTDTQWGKI

-867 IILADKQP
+867 IVLADKQP

-913 VAIDKNGTH
+913 MAIDENGTH
-922 TNDDGKSKF
+922 TNDDGKSEF
-931 TFYKMQLTNALS
+931 TFYKMQRNNALS
-943 NPTQTDNY
+943 APTQTENY
-951 NYEVTGHF
+951 DYKVTGHF
-959 EPLSGMMAT
+959 EALSGMLAT
-968 ESNKPYLVIID
+968 ESNKPYLVTI
-979 NETKEEG
+979 NSYETKDENSN
-986 ADILFVARQHGASI
+986 ILFVARQHGASI

-1012 VGTLGSAQ
+1012 EGTLGSAQ
-1020 FSFVQ
+1020 VSFVQ
-1025 HGTLNGVQLEKKN
+1025 HGTLNGVQLAKKN

-1067 YYDYAGTAQARY
+1067 YYDYAGAAQARY

-1096 TTGNEDRPFGFAS
+1096 TTDNEDRPFGFAS
-1109 GSGSLTITAFADVT
+1109 GSGSLTITAFADIT

-1133 VERCA
+1133 VERCT

>member
-34 GNVISAVSTSGENHL
+34 GNVISAVSYGSEAHEANF
-49 DGYGG
+49 GG
-54 AWLHNQIPLT
+54 AWIHNQIPLML
-64 WLTADENT
+64 LTSDEAT
-72 LTDAGLLKTH
+72 LSEYGLMAVH
-82 ANNISAKTDKFVISG
+82 ANNVSANGSG
-97 GQSNDGYFTLS
+97 LRVVSGENNTKNHMTLS

-116 GYKMVLTNNVTSADC
+116 SYRIVMSNSKQSGVNTTFKEMNADFTTAITSVSLGNHKNTTNEY
-131 SLSLGGGNYTM
+131 SLSRTASS
-142 FEKSAGF
+142 SA
-149 GSTIVSTN
+149 
-157 LGQHNTSNNTEYTL
+157 
-171 QRTSTSAS
+171 
-179 DMGNILYFQL
+179 DMGNILYFLQD
-189 GRGKDGTYVAVY
+189 KDPGTSYVDIKA
-201 VKSFEITFECADP
+201 FEITFECADP
-214 FTETLAPSSTITTG
+214 FTETLTPSATIASG
-228 VDCVNLPFTT
+228 VDCLQIPFSTCRT
-238 ERIDL
+238 DL
-243 GAVTWSKGN
+243 GQIELSTDKGYTSL
-252 KGSYANRYNYENIKD
+252 KYNYTKVKD
-267 LLANFAL
+267 LPAYFTL
-274 YDEGGIENGSAV
+274 YDMDGIENGSASPS
-286 ANKTT
+286 ALKD
-291 NGHIT
+291 GHIT

-315 DATAQGNINIPL
+315 DATDQSGINNIPL

-363 NASLQFTSTL
+363 DANLKFTSTP

-397 WTQWGYKLITSNKN
+397 LIQWNYKLTTSNKN
-411 NASTFQI
+411 HASTFQI

-424 FQEYGK
+424 YSK
-430 HYISNN
+430 YYISNN
-436 NGSGSF
+436 NGNGSF

-467 DGTAVAQSAVVN
+467 DGKTVAQSADVN

-489 TGLNNDAIKFEV
+489 TGLNNDAIMFKV
-501 SGDDN
+501 SGLTGN

-559 VPVNFAQ
+559 VPVNFAE

-581 DNTYGSQLSNTG
+581 DNTYGPQLSSTG
-593 NSRYNFVKSKY
+593 NSRYNFVNSYY
-604 YNLINEKLQ
+604 YNFIGENLQ
-613 EHRTEA
+613 AHRTDA
-619 ANYDDYT
+619 ANYDYT
-626 KKVAVAVTGTKAFK
+626 KKVAVAVAGTKAFK
-640 VNNSDKFKAGTSQSD
+640 VNNSDEFKAGTSQSK
-655 ETFYYKEFRY
+655 EPFYYEEFRY

-670 ATQGGKFEEIQLAN
+670 AAQGGKFEEIHLAN

-733 VKVYDNAMLANGFDA
+733 VKVYDNAMLASGFDA

-759 NNENTEV
+759 KKGENTEV

-772 LFAKQIVEQ
+772 LFANQIVDQ
-781 INADVKNQDVKNQGA
+781 IDADVKNQVA
-796 PVDAKH
+796 PVDAMH

-814 LYGTGTDTQWGKI
+814 LYGTDPKWGKI

-867 IILADKQP
+867 IILADKKP

-901 VVQYASLVLPFT
+901 VVTYASLVLPFT
-913 VAIDKNGTH
+913 VAIDENGTH
-922 TNDDGKSKF
+922 TNDDGQSKF

-943 NPTQTDNY
+943 DPIQTDNY
-951 NYEVTGHF
+951 DYEVTGHF
-959 EPLSGMMAT
+959 KPLSGMLAT
-968 ESNKPYLVIID
+968 ESNKPYLVTID

-1012 VGTLGSAQ
+1012 EGTLGSAQ
-1020 FSFVQ
+1020 VSFVQ
-1025 HGTLNGVQLEKKN
+1025 HGTLNGVQLDKN
-1038 GYFYFAKNRFVSSLN
+1038 KSYFYFAKDRFVSSLN

-1067 YYDYAGTAQARY
+1067 YYDYAGAAQARY

-1109 GSGSLTITAFADVT
+1109 GSGSLTITAFADIT

-1133 VERCA
+1133 VERCT

-1152 IYIVNDM
+1152 IYIVNDK

>member
-23 LAQTVNISPKT
+23 MAQTVNISPKT
-34 GNVISAVSTSGENHL
+34 GNVISAVSYGSEAHEANF
-49 DGYGG
+49 GG
-54 AWLHNQIPLT
+54 AWIHNQIPLML
-64 WLTADENT
+64 LTSDEAT
-72 LTDAGLLKTH
+72 LSKYRLMAVH
-82 ANNISAKTDKFVISG
+82 ANNVSANGSG
-97 GQSNDGYFTLS
+97 LRVVSGANDVKNHMTLS

-116 GYKMVLTNNVTSADC
+116 SYRIVMSNSKQSGVNTTFREMNADFTTAITSVSLGNHNNTTNEY
-131 SLSLGGGNYTM
+131 SLSRTASS
-142 FEKSAGF
+142 SA
-149 GSTIVSTN
+149 
-157 LGQHNTSNNTEYTL
+157 
-171 QRTSTSAS
+171 
-179 DMGNILYFQL
+179 DMGNILYFLQDK
-189 GRGKDGTYVAVY
+189 GRGTSYVDIKA
-201 VKSFEITFECADP
+201 FEITFECADP
-214 FTETLAPSSTITTG
+214 FTETLTPSATIASG
-228 VDCVNLPFTT
+228 VDCLQIPFSTCRT
-238 ERIDL
+238 DL
-243 GAVTWSKGN
+243 GQVELSTDKGYTSL
-252 KGSYANRYNYENIKD
+252 KYNYTKVRD
-267 LLANFAL
+267 LPAYFTL
-274 YDEGGIENGSAV
+274 YDKDGIVNGSASTS
-286 ANKTT
+286 AYKDR
-291 NGHIT
+291 HIT

-306 DTYYIEVPT
+306 DIYYIEVPT
-315 DATAQGNINIPL
+315 DATAQGGINIPL
-327 GYRITGAKIHYT
+327 GYRITGAKIHYA
-339 NAAPSSAIKLGDSF
+339 NYAPSSAIKLGDSF
-353 YITDGNGNYM
+353 YITDGKGNYM
-363 NASLQFTSTL
+363 NDKLRFTSTP
-373 VVWNSDADGKVWTGN
+373 VVWNSDTDGKVWTES
-388 TYLAVQEPS
+388 TYLRENYLS
-397 WTQWGYKLITSNKN
+397 LTTTTNSND
-411 NASTFQI
+411 ASSFKVE
-418 DGTNLY
+418 GTNLY
-424 FQEYGK
+424 YQGRF
-430 HYISNN
+430 ISNN
-436 NGSGSF
+436 NGRGSF
-442 SGTRAVLVS
+442 YGTRAVLES

-467 DGTAVAQSAVVN
+467 DGTTEAQSADVN
-479 DNNANGTLEV
+479 GNNANGTLEV

-501 SGDDN
+501 SGLADN
-506 ATAYLYAELT
+506 ASAYLYAELT

-559 VPVNFAQ
+559 VPANFAE

-593 NSRYNFVKSKY
+593 NSRYNFVKSDY
-604 YNLINEKLQ
+604 YNHIDENLQ
-613 EHRTEA
+613 EHRTDA
-619 ANYDDYT
+619 ANYDYT

-640 VNNSDKFKAGTSQSD
+640 VNNSDKFKAGTSQSN
-655 ETFYYKEFRY
+655 EKFYYEEFRY
-665 SNSEY
+665 SNSKY
-670 ATQGGKFEEIQLAN
+670 DDQGGSFKEIQLAK

-733 VKVYDNAMLANGFDA
+733 VKVYDNAMLASGFDT

-759 NNENTEV
+759 NKDENTEV

-772 LFAKQIVEQ
+772 LFAKQIVDQ
-781 INADVKNQDVKNQGA
+781 INADVAKKEA
-796 PVDAKH
+796 PIDAKH

-814 LYGTGTDTQWGKI
+814 LYGTDPQWGKI

-867 IILADKQP
+867 IVLADKKP

-901 VVQYASLVLPFT
+901 VVKYASLVLPFT
-913 VAIDKNGTH
+913 MAIDENGTH
-922 TNDDGKSKF
+922 TNDDGKSEF
-931 TFYKMQLTNALS
+931 TFYKMQRNNALS
-943 NPTQTDNY
+943 APTQTENY
-951 NYEVTGHF
+951 DYKVTGHF
-959 EPLSGMMAT
+959 EALSGMLAT
-968 ESNKPYLVIID
+968 ESNKPYLVTI
-979 NETKEEG
+979 NSYETKDENSN
-986 ADILFVARQHGASI
+986 ILFVARQHGASI

-1012 VGTLGSAQ
+1012 EGTLGSAQ
-1020 FSFVQ
+1020 VSFVQ
-1025 HGTLNGVQLEKKN
+1025 HGTLNGVQLAKNN
-1038 GYFYFAKNRFVSSLN
+1038 GYFYFAKDLFVSSLN

-1067 YYDYAGTAQARY
+1067 YYDYAGVAQARY

>member
-1 MKTRRLLLM
+1 M

-23 LAQTVNISPKT
+23 MAQTVNISPKT
-34 GNVISAVSTSGENHL
+34 GNVISAVSYDDEAHEANF
-49 DGYGG
+49 GG
-54 AWLHNQIPLT
+54 AWIHNQIPLML
-64 WLTADENT
+64 LTSDEAT
-72 LTDAGLLKTH
+72 LSEYGLMKVH
-82 ANNISAKTDKFVISG
+82 ANNVSANGSG
-97 GQSNDGYFTLS
+97 LRVVSGANNVKNHMTLS

-116 GYKMVLTNNVTSADC
+116 SYRIVMSNSDQSGVNTTFREMKDNFTTAITSVSLGNHNNTTNEY
-131 SLSLGGGNYTM
+131 SLSRTASS
-142 FEKSAGF
+142 SA
-149 GSTIVSTN
+149 
-157 LGQHNTSNNTEYTL
+157 
-171 QRTSTSAS
+171 
-179 DMGNILYFQL
+179 DMGNILYFLQD
-189 GRGKDGTYVAVY
+189 KDPGTSYVDIKA
-201 VKSFEITFECADP
+201 FEITFECADP
-214 FTETLAPSSTITTG
+214 FTETLTPSATIASG
-228 VDCVNLPFTT
+228 VDCLQIPFSTCRT
-238 ERIDL
+238 DL
-243 GAVTWSKGN
+243 GQIELSTDKGYTSL
-252 KGSYANRYNYENIKD
+252 KYNYTKVRD
-267 LLANFAL
+267 LPAYFTL
-274 YDEGGIENGSAV
+274 YDKDGIVNGSASPS
-286 ANKTT
+286 ALKD
-291 NGHIT
+291 GHIT

-363 NASLQFTSTL
+363 NANLEFTSTP

-388 TYLAVQEPS
+388 TYLRAI
-397 WTQWGYKLITSNKN
+397 WKRTSYVLDTTDKNN

-418 DGTNLY
+418 DGAKLY
-424 FQEYGK
+424 FQRYLNK
-430 HYISNN
+430 YYISNN

-451 TVKAEASSYT
+451 TAKAEASSYT
-461 VTLYDK
+461 VNLYDK
-467 DGTAVAQSAVVN
+467 DGQTVAQSATVN
-479 DNNANGTLEV
+479 ENNANGTLEV

-501 SGDDN
+501 SGLADN
-506 ATAYLYAELT
+506 ASAYLYAELT

-593 NSRYNFVKSKY
+593 NSRYNFVKSDY
-604 YNLINEKLQ
+604 YNLIGENLQ
-613 EHRTEA
+613 AHRTDA
-619 ANYDDYT
+619 ANYDYT

-640 VNNSDKFKAGTSQSD
+640 VNNSDKFKAGTSQSN
-655 ETFYYKEFRY
+655 ETFYYEEFRY
-665 SNSEY
+665 SNNKY
-670 ATQGGKFEEIQLAN
+670 AAQDGKFEEIQLAK

-733 VKVYDNAMLANGFDA
+733 VKVYDNAMLASGFDA

-759 NNENTEV
+759 KKGENTEV

-772 LFAKQIVEQ
+772 LFAKQIVNQ
-781 INADVKNQDVKNQGA
+781 IKADVVANNMA

-814 LYGTGTDTQWGKI
+814 LYGTDPQWGKI

-913 VAIDKNGTH
+913 MAIDENGTH
-922 TNDDGKSKF
+922 TNDDGKSEF
-931 TFYKMQLTNALS
+931 TFYKMQRNNALS
-943 NPTQTDNY
+943 DPKQTDNY
-951 NYEVTGHF
+951 DYRVTGHF
-959 EPLSGMMAT
+959 EALSGMLAT
-968 ESNKPYLVIID
+968 ESNKPYLVTI
-979 NETKEEG
+979 NSYETKEENSN
-986 ADILFVARQHGASI
+986 ILFVARQHGASI

-1012 VGTLGSAQ
+1012 EGTLGTAQ
-1020 FSFVQ
+1020 VSFVQ
-1025 HGTLNGVQLEKKN
+1025 HGTLNGVQLDKN
-1038 GYFYFAKNRFVSSLN
+1038 NRYFYFAKDRFVSSLN

-1067 YYDYAGTAQARY
+1067 YYDYAGVAQARY

-1096 TTGNEDRPFGFAS
+1096 TTGNVDRPFGFAS
-1109 GSGSLTITAFADVT
+1109 GSGSLTITAFADIT

-1133 VERCA
+1133 VERCT

-1152 IYIVNDM
+1152 IYIVNDK

>member
-23 LAQTVNISPKT
+23 MAQTVNISPKT
-34 GNVISAVSTSGENHL
+34 GNVISAVSYEIEAHEANF
-49 DGYGG
+49 GG
-54 AWLHNQIPLT
+54 AWIHNQIPLML
-64 WLTADENT
+64 LTSDEKT
-72 LTDAGLLKTH
+72 LSKYGLMAVH
-82 ANNISAKTDKFVISG
+82 ANNVSANGSG
-97 GQSNDGYFTLS
+97 LRVVSGASDVKNHMTLS

-116 GYKMVLTNNVTSADC
+116 SYRIVMSNSDQSGVETTFKEMNAKFETDITSVSLGDHKNTTNEY
-131 SLSLGGGNYTM
+131 SLSRTASS
-142 FEKSAGF
+142 SA
-149 GSTIVSTN
+149 
-157 LGQHNTSNNTEYTL
+157 
-171 QRTSTSAS
+171 
-179 DMGNILYFQL
+179 DMGNILYFLQDK
-189 GRGKDGTYVAVY
+189 GRGTSYVDIKA
-201 VKSFEITFECADP
+201 FEITFECADP
-214 FTETLAPSSTITTG
+214 FTETLTPSATIASG
-228 VDCVNLPFTT
+228 VDCLLIPFSTCRT
-238 ERIDL
+238 DL
-243 GAVTWSKGN
+243 GQVKLSTDNDYTSLK
-252 KGSYANRYNYENIKD
+252 YDYNNVKD
-267 LLANFAL
+267 LPAYFTL
-274 YDEGGIENGSAV
+274 YDMDGIENGSASPS
-286 ANKTT
+286 ALKD
-291 NGHIT
+291 GHIT

-315 DATAQGNINIPL
+315 DATAQGGINIPL

-363 NASLQFTSTL
+363 DANLKFTSTP

-388 TYLAVQEPS
+388 TYLAVQPS
-397 WTQWGYKLITSNKN
+397 WAQWNYKLTTSNKN

-418 DGTNLY
+418 DGAKLY
-424 FQEYGK
+424 FQRYLNK
-430 HYISNN
+430 YYISNN

-442 SGTRAVLVS
+442 SGTPAVLVS
-451 TVKAEASSYT
+451 TVKSSYT

-467 DGTAVAQSAVVN
+467 DGTTEAQSANVN

-489 TGLNNDAIKFEV
+489 TGLNNDAIMFKV
-501 SGDDN
+501 SGLADN

-526 VDVVAK
+526 VDVIAK

-566 KTIQFSFDNLTCKKA
+566 NTIQFSFDNLTCKKA
-581 DNTYGSQLSNTG
+581 DNTYGSLSNTG
-593 NSRYNFVKSKY
+593 NSRYNFVKSEY
-604 YNLINEKLQ
+604 YNLINENLQ
-613 EHRTEA
+613 EHRTDA
-619 ANYDDYT
+619 ANYDYT
-626 KKVAVAVTGTKAFK
+626 EKVAVAVTGTQAFK

-655 ETFYYKEFRY
+655 ETFYYEEFRY
-665 SNSEY
+665 SNSKY
-670 ATQGGKFEEIQLAN
+670 AAQDGSFEEIQLAK
-684 GNEKNVYLMVVDETR
+684 GDEKNVYLMVVDETR

-733 VKVYDNAMLANGFDA
+733 EKVYDNAMLASGFDA

-759 NNENTEV
+759 KKDENTEV

-772 LFAKQIVEQ
+772 LFAKQIVDQ
-781 INADVKNQDVKNQGA
+781 INADVDNKVA

-814 LYGTGTDTQWGKI
+814 LYGTDTEWGKI
-827 EDIKNLIGT
+827 EGIKNLIGT

-867 IILADKQP
+867 IVLVDKQP
-875 FYAPYD
+875 FYAPYN

-901 VVQYASLVLPFT
+901 VVKYASLVLPFT
-913 VAIDKNGTH
+913 VAIDENGTH
-922 TNDDGKSKF
+922 TNDDGQSKF

-943 NPTQTDNY
+943 DPKKTDNY
-951 NYEVTGHF
+951 NYDEVKGHF
-959 EPLSGMMAT
+959 EPLSGMLAT
-968 ESNKPYLVIID
+968 ESNKPYLVTID
-979 NETKEEG
+979 SYEPKDEG

-1012 VGTLGSAQ
+1012 EGKLGSAQ
-1020 FSFVQ
+1020 VSFVQ
-1025 HGTLNGVQLEKKN
+1025 HGTLNGVQLDKN
-1038 GYFYFAKNRFVSSLN
+1038 KGYFYFAKDRFVSSLN

-1067 YYDYAGTAQARY
+1067 YYDYAGAAQARY

-1109 GSGSLTITAFADVT
+1109 GSGSLTITAFADIT

-1133 VERCA
+1133 VERCT

-1152 IYIVNDM
+1152 IYIVNDK